1 MGALDNMLAGKR
13 RERTTTGALDRMIE
27 ASKQE
32 QTGTQTAPRS
42 VAAMRKS
49 EEYRPLKTA
58 EETVRTTTEDTS
70 RSGEKADT
78 PTLGG
83 RLKRM
88 ASGAGKQY
96 VSGYANLAGLGQTGT
111 TKRMRSEAAEELD
124 NLEREIA
131 VQKTLL
137 DDPNASEADRESAQ
151 SMIEGMEKKADAY
164 RRAYGTGGENE
175 KTAAKLYKTADDLA
189 ERGAQ
194 DVQEAKRG
202 LGKVGSLAVDA
213 GVGGMQLGADILLG
227 LPTGGAMVPMAL
239 RSAGGASQ
247 EARQEGASHE
257 QQTGYGMAAG
267 AISVLTEGLSNAAK
281 PLAKVFGKGIA
292 DDMVDQAV
300 KSLAARLANTPAGR
314 AAAQVLLK
322 TGVSALGEGFEE
334 MAEDAFDVA
343 AKRMI
348 YDPTA
353 ELDVGE
359 MLYDGLVGGTLG
371 GVLGLGG
378 EIVGARGEY
387 EKYRLKTAEEM
398 AAQKKAAPTAESGVQ
413 KETTPKYIKTV
424 EEMAAERNAAAEET
438 AVTVES
444 GPTALT
450 ERNRENNTLAYTLA
464 TNVGSLESM
473 QPVTKLRGTELNDR
487 TVKPDQQIRNF
498 FRTIGGKIF
507 RSGFGDVS
515 LGEYGVGG
523 VLNHRPLNRAKMLSL
538 AAVPD
543 VIQSGRQ
550 ISYTENWKERGYKS
564 YIFAAPVVVGKDTV
578 YVAAVVDQRPDNKFY
593 LSEMVDSNGNYVRI
607 NESPSGSSKS
617 GITDGAENIDGAGV
631 TARPEGLSEGNAPS
645 TSQNEVK
652 PAFPFVNTTVPQ
664 DTAGV
669 NAQDMQG
676 DAEYAQ
682 EGPRY
687 LKTAEE
693 MAAERAAAEEAGNTA
708 SPLDILQP
716 EERRVVNDA
725 ADALRRKLMQAM
737 SIPNT
742 AQNRTA
748 LREAANRIA
757 EEWANTRSVPQT
769 LVDSIFEKAWV
780 DGVVVDDAFYNE
792 YKPIKDHLRGQKITL
807 NEADRANFADWADFR
822 KSTIGTL
829 RIVNEGGL
837 PVDIA
842 YSELSD
848 MAPELFPR
856 DITHPADQLRRMA
869 EVGSQIHRTEQTL
882 ERAFGENAADFYAE
896 KKSEFEAEVDAAV
909 RTWSELVAG
918 AEEREAR
925 RKHAEERRRIREEV
939 ERRAAEER
947 RTAREQRTD
956 YRPLKTAEQMMA
968 ERAAAEEASY
978 RQAEQSAK
986 GDEIGEMLD
995 DLRRQAPQGPEKPS
1009 TVRGTG
1015 AMDTLDIRIEGDQ
1028 GDYGRSASLRGAEEA
1043 KRQTLR
1049 ARRKAEEQMGPT
1061 AAEKAFAK
1069 GVADGTYRENDIP
1082 ASMNREKVLALADY
1096 YYAESTF
1103 KGVGGVQERATEIRE
1118 QNETLAREVFEKAE
1132 KVYRPMNMLKM
1143 NLNTPERVM
1152 RRSFGETI
1160 GEEINST
1167 YFYPTQKNEAEK
1179 VRWINRMLD
1188 EVRTFKG
1195 RNGTESELTQVERA
1209 FVQQI
1214 MEDRAVGETVASME
1228 LRGSIESAAEN
1239 IRGGAEA
1246 KDAAREFGLD
1256 RKERELAERL
1266 ARWRTNEELLASGEW
1281 DSVKIEN
1288 AVEKFSKQYDLFYD
1302 AINDFLTAHGFA
1314 PIGFIKGYAPH
1325 MQKAETQNKLSSALK
1340 AMGVNI
1346 DVTELP
1352 TSISG
1357 RTADYKP
1364 GKRWVG
1370 NFLHRKGSGTDYD
1383 ISAGYESYV
1392 GKIADVFYHTDD
1404 IARLRGLERY
1414 LRKTYA
1420 PEEISNAIDHAQ
1432 SLRNVDNATKRAALE
1447 DAGVVDSGTELLAV
1461 KMSEELEKYIG
1472 SLYDDASKI
1481 TKYGEFVKYIDNY
1494 ANLLAGKQSMADRGL
1509 EYIAGRTSLN
1519 AGNKLVSMFARAQVA
1534 GNLSSVLNQSSQLK
1548 DIAAEIPA
1556 KHITKAIGDICRGTS
1571 GKPWNVKN
1579 TEMFNSYDLLAGK
1592 KGIEYLTAKDNK
1604 ANAFVTGLFKPADI
1618 ADSLVSALA
1627 VQSRYNQLISEG
1639 KSEADAKTGA
1649 DRWATSIMASRMKG
1663 SRPMIFESK
1672 NVVTQMISMFQVEAA
1687 NSWAHLTQ
1695 DLPAKVKS
1703 IETQYGKGAAQKYV
1717 AVTATKGLLS
1727 AFLMNRIAEAAYGGT
1742 PASFDLLGY
1751 AARFISSGMG
1761 ITVNEGLKRIFED
1774 MAETVFGEN
1783 IFGGDDEDD
1792 EDDEDKNR
1800 TFDFDAAVSD
1810 AAYDISNDIP
1820 FVRGVSG
1827 ALGLGDQTL
1836 PLANVAEAVGGV
1848 KNALTAEDRSAGQI
1862 ADAAL
1867 ELGSTLV
1874 PGGRQLQKTYQ
1885 GAKTML
1891 QGGRT
1896 YGYGDKKRLQY
1907 TVEQTPLKAFQALA
1921 FGNSGLSE
1929 TRDFYAGDAKG
1940 LSVRQT
1946 QAVEELHSI
1955 GVDRTE
1961 AYGIIRKMR
1970 GAEKQADKARIV
1982 AASDLTDEQMIW
1994 LYGSI
1999 SSEKEAENIAAAY
2012 SADISPAVYI
2022 GLKTKAGAMEADRDA
2037 DDEVING
2044 SKREKV
2050 LKLIDSMELSDYQK
2064 DVLYLTEGYSEKT
2077 IDDAP
2082 WNQSEYEK
2090 YRLKLPKYELPEYEL
2105 KVKPLPRP

>member
-1 MGALDNMLAGKR
+1 M
-13 RERTTTGALDRMIE
+13 
-27 ASKQE
+27 
-32 QTGTQTAPRS
+32 QT
-42 VAAMRKS
+42 
-49 EEYRPLKTA
+49 
-58 EETVRTTTEDTS
+58 
-70 RSGEKADT
+70 
-78 PTLGG
+78 
-83 RLKRM
+83 
-88 ASGAGKQY
+88 
-96 VSGYANLAGLGQTGT
+96 
-111 TKRMRSEAAEELD
+111 
-124 NLEREIA
+124 
-131 VQKTLL
+131 
-137 DDPNASEADRESAQ
+137 
-151 SMIEGMEKKADAY
+151 
-164 RRAYGTGGENE
+164 
-175 KTAAKLYKTADDLA
+175 
-189 ERGAQ
+189 
-194 DVQEAKRG
+194 
-202 LGKVGSLAVDA
+202 
-213 GVGGMQLGADILLG
+213 
-227 LPTGGAMVPMAL
+227 
-239 RSAGGASQ
+239 
-247 EARQEGASHE
+247 
-257 QQTGYGMAAG
+257 
-267 AISVLTEGLSNAAK
+267 
-281 PLAKVFGKGIA
+281 
-292 DDMVDQAV
+292 
-300 KSLAARLANTPAGR
+300 
-314 AAAQVLLK
+314 
-322 TGVSALGEGFEE
+322 
-334 MAEDAFDVA
+334 
-343 AKRMI
+343 
-348 YDPTA
+348 
-353 ELDVGE
+353 
-359 MLYDGLVGGTLG
+359 
-371 GVLGLGG
+371 
-378 EIVGARGEY
+378 
-387 EKYRLKTAEEM
+387 
-398 AAQKKAAPTAESGVQ
+398 
-413 KETTPKYIKTV
+413 ETTPKYLKTV

-444 GPTALT
+444 GPIALT

-652 PAFPFVNTTVPQ
+652 PAFPFVDTTVPQ

-682 EGPRY
+682 KGPRY

-693 MAAERAAAEEAGNTA
+693 MAAERAAAEET
-708 SPLDILQP
+708 
-716 EERRVVNDA
+716 
-725 ADALRRKLMQAM
+725 
-737 SIPNT
+737 
-742 AQNRTA
+742 
-748 LREAANRIA
+748 
-757 EEWANTRSVPQT
+757 
-769 LVDSIFEKAWV
+769 
-780 DGVVVDDAFYNE
+780 
-792 YKPIKDHLRGQKITL
+792 
-807 NEADRANFADWADFR
+807 
-822 KSTIGTL
+822 
-829 RIVNEGGL
+829 
-837 PVDIA
+837 
-842 YSELSD
+842 
-848 MAPELFPR
+848 
-856 DITHPADQLRRMA
+856 
-869 EVGSQIHRTEQTL
+869 
-882 ERAFGENAADFYAE
+882 
-896 KKSEFEAEVDAAV
+896 
-909 RTWSELVAG
+909 
-918 AEEREAR
+918 
-925 RKHAEERRRIREEV
+925 
-939 ERRAAEER
+939 
-947 RTAREQRTD
+947 
-956 YRPLKTAEQMMA
+956 
-968 ERAAAEEASY
+968 SY
-978 RQAEQSAK
+978 RQTEQSAK
-986 GDEIGEMLD
+986 DDEIGEMLD
-995 DLRRQAPQGPEKPS
+995 DLRRQAPKGPEKPS

-1028 GDYGRSASLRGAEEA
+1028 GDYGRSAALRGAEEA
-1043 KRQTLR
+1043 KRQTIR
-1049 ARRKAEEQMGPT
+1049 ARRKAEEQMSPT
-1061 AAEKAFAK
+1061 AAEKTFAK
-1069 GVADGTYRENDIP
+1069 GVADGTYQENDIP

-1103 KGVGGVQERATEIRE
+1103 KGIGGVQERATEIRE
-1118 QNETLAREVFEKAE
+1118 QNETLAKEVFEKAE
-1132 KVYRPMNMLKM
+1132 KSYRPMNMLKM

-1195 RNGTESELTQVERA
+1195 KDGTESELTQAERA

-1228 LRGSIESAAEN
+1228 MRGSIESAAEN
-1239 IRGGAEA
+1239 IRGGSEA

-1302 AINDFLTAHGFA
+1302 AINDFLTAHGFE

-1370 NFLHRKGSGTDYD
+1370 NFLHRKGSSTDYD

-1447 DAGVVDSGTELLAV
+1447 DAGVVDGGTELSAV

-1627 VQSRYNQLISEG
+1627 VQSRYNQLVSEG
-1639 KSEADAKTGA
+1639 KSEADARAGA

-1783 IFGGDDEDD
+1783 IFGGDDDDD
-1792 EDDEDKNR
+1792 EDRDR
-1800 TFDFDAAVSD
+1800 TFDLDAAVSD

-1982 AASDLTDEQMIW
+1982 AASDLTDEQMIR

-2022 GLKTKAGAMEADRDA
+2022 GLKTKAGAMEADCDA
-2037 DDEVING
+2037 DGEVING

>member
-13 RERTTTGALDRMIE
+13 QERTTTGALDRMIE

-49 EEYRPLKTA
+49 AEYRPLKTA
-58 EETVRTTTEDTS
+58 EEAVRATAEDTS

-78 PTLGG
+78 PTLGR

-96 VSGYANLAGLGQTGT
+96 VFGYANLAGLGQTGT

-137 DDPNASEADRESAQ
+137 SDPNASEADRESAQ

-227 LPTGGAMVPMAL
+227 LPTGGAMLPMAL

-257 QQTGYGMAAG
+257 QQAGYGMAAG

-300 KSLAARLANTPAGR
+300 KSLAARLAKTPAGR
-314 AAAQVLLK
+314 AAAQALLK

-387 EKYRLKTAEEM
+387 EKYRLKTAEEL

-413 KETTPKYIKTV
+413 TETTPKYLKTV

-652 PAFPFVNTTVPQ
+652 PAFPFVDTTVPQ

-693 MAAERAAAEEAGNTA
+693 MAAERAAAEEA
-708 SPLDILQP
+708 
-716 EERRVVNDA
+716 
-725 ADALRRKLMQAM
+725 
-737 SIPNT
+737 
-742 AQNRTA
+742 
-748 LREAANRIA
+748 
-757 EEWANTRSVPQT
+757 
-769 LVDSIFEKAWV
+769 
-780 DGVVVDDAFYNE
+780 
-792 YKPIKDHLRGQKITL
+792 
-807 NEADRANFADWADFR
+807 
-822 KSTIGTL
+822 
-829 RIVNEGGL
+829 
-837 PVDIA
+837 
-842 YSELSD
+842 
-848 MAPELFPR
+848 
-856 DITHPADQLRRMA
+856 
-869 EVGSQIHRTEQTL
+869 
-882 ERAFGENAADFYAE
+882 
-896 KKSEFEAEVDAAV
+896 
-909 RTWSELVAG
+909 
-918 AEEREAR
+918 
-925 RKHAEERRRIREEV
+925 
-939 ERRAAEER
+939 
-947 RTAREQRTD
+947 
-956 YRPLKTAEQMMA
+956 
-968 ERAAAEEASY
+968 SY
-978 RQAEQSAK
+978 RQAEQTAK
-986 GDEIGEMLD
+986 DDEIGEMLD

-1028 GDYGRSASLRGAEEA
+1028 GDYGRSAALRGAEEA
-1043 KRQTLR
+1043 KRQTIR
-1049 ARRKAEEQMGPT
+1049 ARRKAEEQMSPT
-1061 AAEKAFAK
+1061 AAEKTFAK
-1069 GVADGTYRENDIP
+1069 GVADGTYQENDIP

-1103 KGVGGVQERATEIRE
+1103 KGIGGVQERATEIRAR
-1118 QNETLAREVFEKAE
+1118 NETLAKEVFEKAE
-1132 KVYRPMNMLKM
+1132 KSYRPMNMLKM

-1195 RNGTESELTQVERA
+1195 RNGTESELTQAERA

-1281 DSVKIEN
+1281 DSMKIEN

-1370 NFLHRKGSGTDYD
+1370 NFLHRKGSSTDYD

-1447 DAGVVDSGTELLAV
+1447 DAGVVDGGTELSAV

-1556 KHITKAIGDICRGTS
+1556 KHITKAIGDICRGTG

-1579 TEMFNSYDLLAGK
+1579 TEMFNSYDLLTGK

-1982 AASDLTDEQMIW
+1982 AASDLTDEQMIR

-1999 SSEKEAENIAAAY
+1999 SNEKEAENIAAAY

-2037 DDEVING
+2037 DGEVING

>member
-13 RERTTTGALDRMIE
+13 QERTTTGALDRMIE

-42 VAAMRKS
+42 VAAMRES
-49 EEYRPLKTA
+49 AEYRPLKTA
-58 EETVRTTTEDTS
+58 EESVRATAEDTS

-78 PTLGG
+78 PTFGG

-137 DDPNASEADRESAQ
+137 SDPNASEADRESAR

-227 LPTGGAMVPMAL
+227 LPTGGAMLPMAL

-300 KSLAARLANTPAGR
+300 KSLAARLAKTPAGR
-314 AAAQVLLK
+314 AAAQALLK

-652 PAFPFVNTTVPQ
+652 PAFPFVDTTVPQ

-682 EGPRY
+682 KGPRY

-693 MAAERAAAEEAGNTA
+693 MAAERAAAEET
-708 SPLDILQP
+708 
-716 EERRVVNDA
+716 
-725 ADALRRKLMQAM
+725 
-737 SIPNT
+737 
-742 AQNRTA
+742 
-748 LREAANRIA
+748 
-757 EEWANTRSVPQT
+757 
-769 LVDSIFEKAWV
+769 
-780 DGVVVDDAFYNE
+780 
-792 YKPIKDHLRGQKITL
+792 
-807 NEADRANFADWADFR
+807 
-822 KSTIGTL
+822 
-829 RIVNEGGL
+829 
-837 PVDIA
+837 
-842 YSELSD
+842 
-848 MAPELFPR
+848 
-856 DITHPADQLRRMA
+856 
-869 EVGSQIHRTEQTL
+869 
-882 ERAFGENAADFYAE
+882 
-896 KKSEFEAEVDAAV
+896 
-909 RTWSELVAG
+909 
-918 AEEREAR
+918 
-925 RKHAEERRRIREEV
+925 
-939 ERRAAEER
+939 
-947 RTAREQRTD
+947 
-956 YRPLKTAEQMMA
+956 
-968 ERAAAEEASY
+968 SY
-978 RQAEQSAK
+978 RQTEQSAK
-986 GDEIGEMLD
+986 DDEIGEMLD
-995 DLRRQAPQGPEKPS
+995 DLRRQAPKGPEKPS

-1028 GDYGRSASLRGAEEA
+1028 GDYGRSAALRGAEEA
-1043 KRQTLR
+1043 KRQTIR
-1049 ARRKAEEQMGPT
+1049 ARRKAEEQMSPT
-1061 AAEKAFAK
+1061 AAEKTFAK
-1069 GVADGTYRENDIP
+1069 GVADGTYQENDIP

-1103 KGVGGVQERATEIRE
+1103 KGIGGVQERATEIRE
-1118 QNETLAREVFEKAE
+1118 QNETLAKEVFEKAE
-1132 KVYRPMNMLKM
+1132 KSYRPMNMLKM

-1195 RNGTESELTQVERA
+1195 KDGTESELTQAERA

-1214 MEDRAVGETVASME
+1214 MEGRAVGETVASME
-1228 LRGSIESAAEN
+1228 MRGSIESAAEN
-1239 IRGGAEA
+1239 IRGGSEA

-1302 AINDFLTAHGFA
+1302 AINDFLTAHGFE

-1370 NFLHRKGSGTDYD
+1370 NFLHRKGSSTDYD

-1447 DAGVVDSGTELLAV
+1447 DAGVVDGGTELSAV

-1627 VQSRYNQLISEG
+1627 VQSRYNQLVSEG
-1639 KSEADAKTGA
+1639 KSEADARAGA

-1783 IFGGDDEDD
+1783 IFGGDDDDD
-1792 EDDEDKNR
+1792 EDRDR
-1800 TFDFDAAVSD
+1800 TFDLDAAVSD

-1982 AASDLTDEQMIW
+1982 AASDLTDEQMIR

-2022 GLKTKAGAMEADRDA
+2022 GLKTKAGAMEADCDA
-2037 DDEVING
+2037 DGEVING

>member
-13 RERTTTGALDRMIE
+13 QERTTTGALDRMIE

-49 EEYRPLKTA
+49 AEYRPLKTA
-58 EETVRTTTEDTS
+58 EEAVRATTEDTS
-70 RSGEKADT
+70 GSGGKADT

-131 VQKTLL
+131 VQKALL
-137 DDPNASEADRESAQ
+137 NDPDASEADRESAR

-227 LPTGGAMVPMAL
+227 LLTGGAMVPMAL
-239 RSAGGASQ
+239 RSAGGAAQ

-257 QQTGYGMAAG
+257 EQTGYGMAAG

-300 KSLAARLANTPAGR
+300 KSLAARLAKTPAGR
-314 AAAQVLLK
+314 AAAQALLK

-334 MAEDAFDVA
+334 MAEDVFDVA

-359 MLYDGLVGGTLG
+359 MLYDGLVGGTIG

-378 EIVGARGEY
+378 EIVGVRGEY
-387 EKYRLKTAEEM
+387 EKYRLKTAEEL

-413 KETTPKYIKTV
+413 TETAPKYLKTV
-424 EEMAAERNAAAEET
+424 EEMTAEKETAGKSNYNAWEADEIRREGKTFRNLVAGFDTSVSAFFDKWSGGRKNSQGEKLEKLYLGMLTDAQRKTVGDILGYPVSERNVIVTNDDVRHILREHGSPEAELRKGNLPLERWAIDALPEVVT
-438 AVTVES
+438 QPDSITPGEVQVGGKNDGKRGVLLSKSMPDGKVVTVQFDNKGRGTMEITTMYVKENSGDFTQTLNVEKASPQLTAEPES
-444 GPTALT
+444 GPVSPA
-450 ERNRENNTLAYTLA
+450 
-464 TNVGSLESM
+464 
-473 QPVTKLRGTELNDR
+473 
-487 TVKPDQQIRNF
+487 
-498 FRTIGGKIF
+498 IGNSI
-507 RSGFGDVS
+507 
-515 LGEYGVGG
+515 
-523 VLNHRPLNRAKMLSL
+523 P
-538 AAVPD
+538 
-543 VIQSGRQ
+543 
-550 ISYTENWKERGYKS
+550 
-564 YIFAAPVVVGKDTV
+564 
-578 YVAAVVDQRPDNKFY
+578 
-593 LSEMVDSNGNYVRI
+593 SNG
-607 NESPSGSSKS
+607 
-617 GITDGAENIDGAGV
+617 ENVKRD
-631 TARPEGLSEGNAPS
+631 ARR
-645 TSQNEVK
+645 
-652 PAFPFVNTTVPQ
+652 
-664 DTAGV
+664 
-669 NAQDMQG
+669 
-676 DAEYAQ
+676 AEYAQ

-693 MAAERAAAEEAGNTA
+693 LAAERAAAEEATNTT

-716 EERRVVNDA
+716 EERRAANDA
-725 ADALRRKLMQAM
+725 ADTLRRKLMQTM

-742 AQNRTA
+742 AENRTA

-822 KSTIGTL
+822 KATIGTL

-882 ERAFGENAADFYAE
+882 ERAFGENAAGFYAE

-925 RKHAEERRRIREEV
+925 RKHAEERRRIREEA

-995 DLRRQAPQGPEKPS
+995 DLRQRAPQGPEKPS

-1043 KRQTLR
+1043 KRQTIR

-1082 ASMNREKVLALADY
+1082 VSMDREKVLALADY

-1132 KVYRPMNMLKM
+1132 KAYRPMNMLKM

-1195 RNGTESELTQVERA
+1195 GNGAESELTQAERA

-1246 KDAAREFGLD
+1246 KDAAKEFGLD

-1340 AMGVNI
+1340 AMGINI

-1370 NFLHRKGSGTDYD
+1370 NFLHRKGSSTDYD

-1447 DAGVVDSGTELLAV
+1447 DAGVVDGGTELSAM

-1472 SLYDDASKI
+1472 SLYDDVSKI

-1556 KHITKAIGDICRGTS
+1556 KHITKAIGDICRGTG

-1579 TEMFNSYDLLAGK
+1579 TEMFNSYDLLTGK

-1604 ANAFVTGLFKPADI
+1604 ADAFVTGLFKAAGI

-1627 VQSRYNQLISEG
+1627 VQSRYNQLVSEG
-1639 KSEADAKTGA
+1639 KSEADARAGA
-1649 DRWATSIMASRMKG
+1649 DRWATSVMASRMKG

-1783 IFGGDDEDD
+1783 IFGGDDDDD
-1792 EDDEDKNR
+1792 EDRDR
-1800 TFDFDAAVSD
+1800 TFDLDAAVSD

-1867 ELGSTLV
+1867 ELGSTLA

-1982 AASDLTDEQMIW
+1982 AASDLTDEQMIR

-2037 DDEVING
+2037 DGEVING

>member
-32 QTGTQTAPRS
+32 QTGTQTVPRS

-70 RSGEKADT
+70 RSGGKADT
-78 PTLGG
+78 PTFGG

-137 DDPNASEADRESAQ
+137 SDPNASEADRESAR

-314 AAAQVLLK
+314 TAAQALLK
-322 TGVSALGEGFEE
+322 AGVSALGEGFEE

-387 EKYRLKTAEEM
+387 EKYRLKTAEEL

-413 KETTPKYIKTV
+413 TETAPKYLKTV
-424 EEMAAERNAAAEET
+424 EEMAAEKET
-438 AVTVES
+438 AGKSNYNAWEADAIRHEGKTFRNLVAGFDTSVSAFFDKWSGGRKNSQGEKLEKLYLGMLTDAQRKTVGDILGYPVSERNVIVTNDDVRHILREHGSPEAELRKGNLPLERWAIDALPEVVTQPDSITPGEVQVGGKNDGKRGVLLSKSMPDGKVVTVQFDNKGRGTMEITTMYVKENSGDFTQTLNVEKASPQLTAEPES
-444 GPTALT
+444 GPVSPA
-450 ERNRENNTLAYTLA
+450 
-464 TNVGSLESM
+464 
-473 QPVTKLRGTELNDR
+473 
-487 TVKPDQQIRNF
+487 
-498 FRTIGGKIF
+498 IGNSI
-507 RSGFGDVS
+507 
-515 LGEYGVGG
+515 
-523 VLNHRPLNRAKMLSL
+523 P
-538 AAVPD
+538 
-543 VIQSGRQ
+543 
-550 ISYTENWKERGYKS
+550 
-564 YIFAAPVVVGKDTV
+564 
-578 YVAAVVDQRPDNKFY
+578 
-593 LSEMVDSNGNYVRI
+593 SNG
-607 NESPSGSSKS
+607 
-617 GITDGAENIDGAGV
+617 ENVKRD
-631 TARPEGLSEGNAPS
+631 ARR
-645 TSQNEVK
+645 
-652 PAFPFVNTTVPQ
+652 
-664 DTAGV
+664 
-669 NAQDMQG
+669 
-676 DAEYAQ
+676 AEYAQ

-693 MAAERAAAEEAGNTA
+693 LAAERAAAEEATNTT

-716 EERRVVNDA
+716 EERRAANDA
-725 ADALRRKLMQAM
+725 ADTLRRKLMQTM
-737 SIPNT
+737 NIPNT
-742 AQNRTA
+742 AENRTA

-986 GDEIGEMLD
+986 DDEIGEMLD
-995 DLRRQAPQGPEKPS
+995 DLRQRAPQGPEKPS

-1028 GDYGRSASLRGAEEA
+1028 GDYGRSAALRGAEEA
-1043 KRQTLR
+1043 KRQTIR
-1049 ARRKAEEQMGPT
+1049 ARRKAEEQMSPT
-1061 AAEKAFAK
+1061 AAEKTFAK

-1082 ASMNREKVLALADY
+1082 ASMEREKVLALADY

-1195 RNGTESELTQVERA
+1195 RNGTESELTQAERA

-1281 DSVKIEN
+1281 DSMKIEN

-1370 NFLHRKGSGTDYD
+1370 NFLHRKGSSTDYD

-1447 DAGVVDSGTELLAV
+1447 DAGVVDGGTELSAV

-1556 KHITKAIGDICRGTS
+1556 KHITKAIGDICRGTG

-1579 TEMFNSYDLLAGK
+1579 TEMFNSYDLLTGK

-1604 ANAFVTGLFKPADI
+1604 VDAFVTGLFKPADI

-1639 KSEADAKTGA
+1639 KSEADARAGA
-1649 DRWATSIMASRMKG
+1649 DRWATSVMASRMKG
-1663 SRPMIFESK
+1663 SRLMIFESK

-1687 NSWAHLTQ
+1687 NNWAHLTQ

-1727 AFLMNRIAEAAYGGT
+1727 AFLMNRIAEATYGGT

-1761 ITVNEGLKRIFED
+1761 ITVNEGLKRIFEG

-1783 IFGGDDEDD
+1783 IFGGDD
-1792 EDDEDKNR
+1792 DDEDKNR

-1867 ELGSTLV
+1867 ELGSTLA

-1970 GAEKQADKARIV
+1970 GAENQADKARIV
-1982 AASDLTDEQMIW
+1982 AASDLTDEQMIR

-2037 DDEVING
+2037 DGEVING

>member
-137 DDPNASEADRESAQ
+137 DDPNASEADRESAR

-175 KTAAKLYKTADDLA
+175 KTAAKLYETADRLA
-189 ERGAQ
+189 VGGAR
-194 DVQEAKRG
+194 DVQEAKQG
-202 LGKVGSLAVDA
+202 LGKAGSLAVDA

-227 LPTGGAMVPMAL
+227 LPTGGAMLPMAL

-300 KSLAARLANTPAGR
+300 KSLAARLAKTPAGR
-314 AAAQVLLK
+314 AAAQALLK

-348 YDPTA
+348 YDPMA
-353 ELDVGE
+353 ELNVGE

-387 EKYRLKTAEEM
+387 EKYRLKTAKEL

-413 KETTPKYIKTV
+413 TETAPKYLKTV
-424 EEMAAERNAAAEET
+424 EEMAAEKET
-438 AVTVES
+438 AGKSNYNAWEADAIRREGKTFRNLVAGFDTSVSAFFDKWSGGRKNSQGEKLEKLYLGMLTDAQRKTVGDILGYPVSERNVIVTNDDVRHILREHGSPEAELRKGNLPLERWAIDALPEVVTQPDSITPGEVQVGGKNDGKRGVLLSKSMPDGKVVTVQFDNKGRGTMEITTMYVKENSGDFTQTLNVEKASPQLTAEPES
-444 GPTALT
+444 GPVSPA
-450 ERNRENNTLAYTLA
+450 
-464 TNVGSLESM
+464 
-473 QPVTKLRGTELNDR
+473 
-487 TVKPDQQIRNF
+487 
-498 FRTIGGKIF
+498 IGNSI
-507 RSGFGDVS
+507 
-515 LGEYGVGG
+515 
-523 VLNHRPLNRAKMLSL
+523 P
-538 AAVPD
+538 
-543 VIQSGRQ
+543 
-550 ISYTENWKERGYKS
+550 
-564 YIFAAPVVVGKDTV
+564 
-578 YVAAVVDQRPDNKFY
+578 
-593 LSEMVDSNGNYVRI
+593 SNG
-607 NESPSGSSKS
+607 
-617 GITDGAENIDGAGV
+617 ENVKRD
-631 TARPEGLSEGNAPS
+631 ARR
-645 TSQNEVK
+645 
-652 PAFPFVNTTVPQ
+652 
-664 DTAGV
+664 
-669 NAQDMQG
+669 
-676 DAEYAQ
+676 AEYAQ

-693 MAAERAAAEEAGNTA
+693 LA
-708 SPLDILQP
+708 
-716 EERRVVNDA
+716 
-725 ADALRRKLMQAM
+725 
-737 SIPNT
+737 
-742 AQNRTA
+742 
-748 LREAANRIA
+748 
-757 EEWANTRSVPQT
+757 
-769 LVDSIFEKAWV
+769 
-780 DGVVVDDAFYNE
+780 
-792 YKPIKDHLRGQKITL
+792 
-807 NEADRANFADWADFR
+807 
-822 KSTIGTL
+822 
-829 RIVNEGGL
+829 
-837 PVDIA
+837 
-842 YSELSD
+842 
-848 MAPELFPR
+848 
-856 DITHPADQLRRMA
+856 
-869 EVGSQIHRTEQTL
+869 
-882 ERAFGENAADFYAE
+882 
-896 KKSEFEAEVDAAV
+896 
-909 RTWSELVAG
+909 
-918 AEEREAR
+918 
-925 RKHAEERRRIREEV
+925 
-939 ERRAAEER
+939 
-947 RTAREQRTD
+947 
-956 YRPLKTAEQMMA
+956 A

-978 RQAEQSAK
+978 RQAEQSGE

-1043 KRQTLR
+1043 KRQVIR

-1082 ASMNREKVLALADY
+1082 VSMDREKVLALADY

-1132 KVYRPMNMLKM
+1132 KAYRPMNMLKM

-1195 RNGTESELTQVERA
+1195 RNGAESELTQAERA

-1214 MEDRAVGETVASME
+1214 TEDRAVGETVASME

-1246 KDAAREFGLD
+1246 KDAAKEFGLD

-1370 NFLHRKGSGTDYD
+1370 NFLHRKGSSTDYD

-1447 DAGVVDSGTELLAV
+1447 DAGVVDGGTELSAV

-1472 SLYDDASKI
+1472 SLYDDVSKI

-1556 KHITKAIGDICRGTS
+1556 KHITKAIGDICRGTG

-1579 TEMFNSYDLLAGK
+1579 TEMFNSYDLLTGK

-1604 ANAFVTGLFKPADI
+1604 ADAFVTGLFKPADI

-1751 AARFISSGMG
+1751 AARFVSSGMG

-1783 IFGGDDEDD
+1783 IFGGDD

-1867 ELGSTLV
+1867 ELGSTLA

-1982 AASDLTDEQMIW
+1982 AASDLTDEQMIR

-2037 DDEVING
+2037 DGEVING

>member
-13 RERTTTGALDRMIE
+13 QERTTTGALDRMIE

-49 EEYRPLKTA
+49 AEYRPLKTA
-58 EETVRTTTEDTS
+58 EEAVRATAEDTS

-78 PTLGG
+78 PTLGR

-96 VSGYANLAGLGQTGT
+96 VFGYANLAGLGQTGT

-137 DDPNASEADRESAQ
+137 SDPNASEADRESAQ

-194 DVQEAKRG
+194 DVQEAKQG

-213 GVGGMQLGADILLG
+213 GVGGMQRGADILLG
-227 LPTGGAMVPMAL
+227 LPTGGAMLPMAL

-257 QQTGYGMAAG
+257 QQAGYGMAAG

-300 KSLAARLANTPAGR
+300 KSLAARLAKTPAGR
-314 AAAQVLLK
+314 AAAQALLK

-387 EKYRLKTAEEM
+387 EKYRLKTAEEL

-413 KETTPKYIKTV
+413 TETTPKYLKTV

-652 PAFPFVNTTVPQ
+652 PAFPFVDTTVPQ

-682 EGPRY
+682 KGPRY

-693 MAAERAAAEEAGNTA
+693 MAAERAAAEET
-708 SPLDILQP
+708 
-716 EERRVVNDA
+716 
-725 ADALRRKLMQAM
+725 
-737 SIPNT
+737 
-742 AQNRTA
+742 
-748 LREAANRIA
+748 
-757 EEWANTRSVPQT
+757 
-769 LVDSIFEKAWV
+769 
-780 DGVVVDDAFYNE
+780 
-792 YKPIKDHLRGQKITL
+792 
-807 NEADRANFADWADFR
+807 
-822 KSTIGTL
+822 
-829 RIVNEGGL
+829 
-837 PVDIA
+837 
-842 YSELSD
+842 
-848 MAPELFPR
+848 
-856 DITHPADQLRRMA
+856 
-869 EVGSQIHRTEQTL
+869 
-882 ERAFGENAADFYAE
+882 
-896 KKSEFEAEVDAAV
+896 
-909 RTWSELVAG
+909 
-918 AEEREAR
+918 
-925 RKHAEERRRIREEV
+925 
-939 ERRAAEER
+939 
-947 RTAREQRTD
+947 
-956 YRPLKTAEQMMA
+956 
-968 ERAAAEEASY
+968 SY
-978 RQAEQSAK
+978 RQTEQSAK
-986 GDEIGEMLD
+986 DDEIGEMLD
-995 DLRRQAPQGPEKPS
+995 DLRRQAPKGPEKPS

-1028 GDYGRSASLRGAEEA
+1028 GDYGRSAALRGAEEA
-1043 KRQTLR
+1043 KRQTIR
-1049 ARRKAEEQMGPT
+1049 ARRKAEEQMSPT
-1061 AAEKAFAK
+1061 AAEKTFAK
-1069 GVADGTYRENDIP
+1069 GVADGTYQENDIP

-1103 KGVGGVQERATEIRE
+1103 KGIGGVQERATEIRE
-1118 QNETLAREVFEKAE
+1118 QNETLAKEVFEKAE
-1132 KVYRPMNMLKM
+1132 KSYRPMNMLKM

-1195 RNGTESELTQVERA
+1195 KDGTESELTQAERA

-1228 LRGSIESAAEN
+1228 MRGSIESAAEN
-1239 IRGGAEA
+1239 IRGGSEA

-1302 AINDFLTAHGFA
+1302 AINDFLTAHGFE

-1370 NFLHRKGSGTDYD
+1370 NFLHRKGSSTDYD

-1447 DAGVVDSGTELLAV
+1447 DAGVVDGGTELSAV

-1627 VQSRYNQLISEG
+1627 VQSRYNQLVSEG
-1639 KSEADAKTGA
+1639 KSEADARAGA

-1783 IFGGDDEDD
+1783 IFGGDDDDD
-1792 EDDEDKNR
+1792 EDRDR
-1800 TFDFDAAVSD
+1800 TFDLDAAVSD

-1982 AASDLTDEQMIW
+1982 AASDLTDEQMIR

-2022 GLKTKAGAMEADRDA
+2022 GLKTKAGAMEADCDA
-2037 DDEVING
+2037 DGEVING

>member
-13 RERTTTGALDRMIE
+13 QERTTTGALDRMIE

-42 VAAMRKS
+42 VAAMRES
-49 EEYRPLKTA
+49 AEYRPLKTA
-58 EETVRTTTEDTS
+58 EESVRATAEDTS

-78 PTLGG
+78 PTLGR

-137 DDPNASEADRESAQ
+137 SDPNASEADRESAR

-227 LPTGGAMVPMAL
+227 LPTGGAMLPMAL

-300 KSLAARLANTPAGR
+300 KSLAARLAKTPMGR
-314 AAAQVLLK
+314 AAAQALLK

-387 EKYRLKTAEEM
+387 EKYRLKTAEEL

-413 KETTPKYIKTV
+413 TKTTPKYLKTV

-593 LSEMVDSNGNYVRI
+593 LSEVVDSNGNYVRI

-617 GITDGAENIDGAGV
+617 RITDGAENIDGAGV

-652 PAFPFVNTTVPQ
+652 PAFPFVDTTVPQ

-682 EGPRY
+682 KGPRY

-693 MAAERAAAEEAGNTA
+693 MAAERAAAEET
-708 SPLDILQP
+708 
-716 EERRVVNDA
+716 
-725 ADALRRKLMQAM
+725 
-737 SIPNT
+737 
-742 AQNRTA
+742 
-748 LREAANRIA
+748 
-757 EEWANTRSVPQT
+757 
-769 LVDSIFEKAWV
+769 
-780 DGVVVDDAFYNE
+780 
-792 YKPIKDHLRGQKITL
+792 
-807 NEADRANFADWADFR
+807 
-822 KSTIGTL
+822 
-829 RIVNEGGL
+829 
-837 PVDIA
+837 
-842 YSELSD
+842 
-848 MAPELFPR
+848 
-856 DITHPADQLRRMA
+856 
-869 EVGSQIHRTEQTL
+869 
-882 ERAFGENAADFYAE
+882 
-896 KKSEFEAEVDAAV
+896 
-909 RTWSELVAG
+909 
-918 AEEREAR
+918 
-925 RKHAEERRRIREEV
+925 
-939 ERRAAEER
+939 
-947 RTAREQRTD
+947 
-956 YRPLKTAEQMMA
+956 
-968 ERAAAEEASY
+968 SY
-978 RQAEQSAK
+978 RQTEQSAK
-986 GDEIGEMLD
+986 DDEIGEMLD

-1028 GDYGRSASLRGAEEA
+1028 GDYALSVSLRGMEQARRKTTRE
-1043 KRQTLR
+1043 
-1049 ARRKAEEQMGPT
+1049 RRKAEERLHPT
-1061 AAEKAFAK
+1061 AAEKTFAK
-1069 GVADGTYRENDIP
+1069 GLADGIYQENDIP

-1118 QNETLAREVFEKAE
+1118 QNETLAKEVFEKAE
-1132 KVYRPMNMLKM
+1132 KSYRPMNMLKM

-1167 YFYPTQKNEAEK
+1167 YFYPTQKNETEK

-1195 RNGTESELTQVERA
+1195 RNGTESELTQAERA

-1246 KDAAREFGLD
+1246 KDAAKEFGLD

-1447 DAGVVDSGTELLAV
+1447 DAGVVDSGTELSAV

-1519 AGNKLVSMFARAQVA
+1519 AGNKLVSMFARVQVA

-1556 KHITKAIGDICRGTS
+1556 KHITKAIGDICRGTG

-1579 TEMFNSYDLLAGK
+1579 TEMFNSYDLLTGK

-1604 ANAFVTGLFKPADI
+1604 ADAFVTGLFKPADI

-1639 KSEADAKTGA
+1639 KSEADARAGA
-1649 DRWATSIMASRMKG
+1649 DRWATSVMASRMKG

-1672 NVVTQMISMFQVEAA
+1672 NVVTQMISMFQVEAV

-1703 IETQYGKGAAQKYV
+1703 IETQYGKDAAQKYV

-1792 EDDEDKNR
+1792 EDKNR

-1867 ELGSTLV
+1867 ELGSTLA

-1955 GVDRTE
+1955 GADRTE

-1982 AASDLTDEQMIW
+1982 AASDLTDEQMIR

-2037 DDEVING
+2037 DGEVING

>member
-13 RERTTTGALDRMIE
+13 QEKTTAGALDRMIE
-27 ASKQE
+27 ASRQE

-49 EEYRPLKTA
+49 AEYRPLKTA

-70 RSGEKADT
+70 RSGGKADT
-78 PTLGG
+78 PTFGG

-96 VSGYANLAGLGQTGT
+96 ASGYANLAGLGQTGT

-131 VQKTLL
+131 VQKVLL
-137 DDPNASEADRESAQ
+137 NDPDAGEADRESAR

-175 KTAAKLYKTADDLA
+175 KTAAKLYETADRLA
-189 ERGAQ
+189 VGGAR
-194 DVQEAKRG
+194 DVQEAKQG
-202 LGKVGSLAVDA
+202 LGKAGSLAVDA

-227 LPTGGAMVPMAL
+227 LPTGGAMLPMAL

-300 KSLAARLANTPAGR
+300 KSLAARLAKTPAGR
-314 AAAQVLLK
+314 AAAQALLK

-348 YDPTA
+348 YDPMA
-353 ELDVGE
+353 ELNVGE

-387 EKYRLKTAEEM
+387 EKYRLKTAEEL

-413 KETTPKYIKTV
+413 TETAPKYLKTV
-424 EEMAAERNAAAEET
+424 EEMAAEKET
-438 AVTVES
+438 AGKSNYNAWEADAIRREGKTFRNLVAGFDTSVSAFFDKWSGGRKNSQGEKLEKLYLGMLTDAQRKTVGDILGYPVSERNVIVTNDDVRHILREHGSPEAELRKGNLPLERWAIDALPEVVTQPDSITPGEVQVGGKNDGKRGVLLSKSMPDGKVVTVQFDNKGRGTMEITTMYVKENSGDFTQTLNVEKASPQLTTEPES
-444 GPTALT
+444 GPVSPA
-450 ERNRENNTLAYTLA
+450 
-464 TNVGSLESM
+464 
-473 QPVTKLRGTELNDR
+473 
-487 TVKPDQQIRNF
+487 
-498 FRTIGGKIF
+498 IGNSI
-507 RSGFGDVS
+507 
-515 LGEYGVGG
+515 
-523 VLNHRPLNRAKMLSL
+523 P
-538 AAVPD
+538 
-543 VIQSGRQ
+543 
-550 ISYTENWKERGYKS
+550 
-564 YIFAAPVVVGKDTV
+564 
-578 YVAAVVDQRPDNKFY
+578 
-593 LSEMVDSNGNYVRI
+593 SNG
-607 NESPSGSSKS
+607 
-617 GITDGAENIDGAGV
+617 ENVKRD
-631 TARPEGLSEGNAPS
+631 ARR
-645 TSQNEVK
+645 
-652 PAFPFVNTTVPQ
+652 
-664 DTAGV
+664 
-669 NAQDMQG
+669 
-676 DAEYAQ
+676 AEYAQ

-693 MAAERAAAEEAGNTA
+693 LA
-708 SPLDILQP
+708 
-716 EERRVVNDA
+716 
-725 ADALRRKLMQAM
+725 
-737 SIPNT
+737 
-742 AQNRTA
+742 
-748 LREAANRIA
+748 
-757 EEWANTRSVPQT
+757 
-769 LVDSIFEKAWV
+769 
-780 DGVVVDDAFYNE
+780 
-792 YKPIKDHLRGQKITL
+792 
-807 NEADRANFADWADFR
+807 
-822 KSTIGTL
+822 
-829 RIVNEGGL
+829 
-837 PVDIA
+837 
-842 YSELSD
+842 
-848 MAPELFPR
+848 
-856 DITHPADQLRRMA
+856 
-869 EVGSQIHRTEQTL
+869 
-882 ERAFGENAADFYAE
+882 
-896 KKSEFEAEVDAAV
+896 
-909 RTWSELVAG
+909 
-918 AEEREAR
+918 
-925 RKHAEERRRIREEV
+925 
-939 ERRAAEER
+939 
-947 RTAREQRTD
+947 
-956 YRPLKTAEQMMA
+956 A

-978 RQAEQSAK
+978 RQAEQSGE

-995 DLRRQAPQGPEKPS
+995 DLRQRAPQGPEKPS

-1043 KRQTLR
+1043 KRQVIR

-1082 ASMNREKVLALADY
+1082 VSMDREKVLALADY

-1132 KVYRPMNMLKM
+1132 KAYRPMNMLKM

-1195 RNGTESELTQVERA
+1195 RNGAESELTQAERA

-1214 MEDRAVGETVASME
+1214 TEDRAVGETVASME

-1246 KDAAREFGLD
+1246 KDAAKEFGLD

-1370 NFLHRKGSGTDYD
+1370 NFLHRKGSSTDYD

-1447 DAGVVDSGTELLAV
+1447 DAGVVDGGTELSAV

-1472 SLYDDASKI
+1472 SLYDDVSKI

-1556 KHITKAIGDICRGTS
+1556 KHITKAIGDICRGTG

-1579 TEMFNSYDLLAGK
+1579 TEMFNSYDLLTGK

-1604 ANAFVTGLFKPADI
+1604 ADAFVTGLFKPADI

-1751 AARFISSGMG
+1751 AARFVSSGMG

-1783 IFGGDDEDD
+1783 IFGGDD

-1867 ELGSTLV
+1867 ELGSTLA

-1982 AASDLTDEQMIW
+1982 AASDLTDEQMIR

-2037 DDEVING
+2037 DGEVING

>member
-13 RERTTTGALDRMIE
+13 QEKTTAGALDRMIE
-27 ASKQE
+27 ASRQE

-49 EEYRPLKTA
+49 AEYRPLKTA

-70 RSGEKADT
+70 RSGGKADT
-78 PTLGG
+78 PTFGG

-96 VSGYANLAGLGQTGT
+96 ASGYANLAGLGQTGT

-131 VQKTLL
+131 VQKVLL
-137 DDPNASEADRESAQ
+137 NDPDAGEADRESAR

-175 KTAAKLYKTADDLA
+175 KTAAKLYETADRLA
-189 ERGAQ
+189 VGGAR
-194 DVQEAKRG
+194 DVQEAKQG
-202 LGKVGSLAVDA
+202 LGKAGSLAVDA

-227 LPTGGAMVPMAL
+227 LPTGGAMLPMAL

-300 KSLAARLANTPAGR
+300 KSLAARLAKTPAGR
-314 AAAQVLLK
+314 AAAQALLK

-353 ELDVGE
+353 ELNVGE

-387 EKYRLKTAEEM
+387 EKYRLKTAEEL

-413 KETTPKYIKTV
+413 TETAPKYLKTV
-424 EEMAAERNAAAEET
+424 EEMAAEKET
-438 AVTVES
+438 AGKSNYNAWEADAIRREGKTFRNLVAGFDTSVSAFFDKWSGGRKNSQGEKLEKLYLGMLTDAQRKTVGDILGYPVSERNVIVTNDDVRHILREHGSPEAELRKGNLPLERWAIDALPEVVTQPDSITPGEVQVGGKNDGKRGVLLSKSMPDGKVVTVQFDNKGRGTMEITTMYVKENSGDFTQTLNVEKASPQLTAEPES
-444 GPTALT
+444 GPVSPA
-450 ERNRENNTLAYTLA
+450 
-464 TNVGSLESM
+464 
-473 QPVTKLRGTELNDR
+473 
-487 TVKPDQQIRNF
+487 
-498 FRTIGGKIF
+498 IGNSI
-507 RSGFGDVS
+507 
-515 LGEYGVGG
+515 
-523 VLNHRPLNRAKMLSL
+523 P
-538 AAVPD
+538 
-543 VIQSGRQ
+543 
-550 ISYTENWKERGYKS
+550 
-564 YIFAAPVVVGKDTV
+564 
-578 YVAAVVDQRPDNKFY
+578 
-593 LSEMVDSNGNYVRI
+593 SNG
-607 NESPSGSSKS
+607 
-617 GITDGAENIDGAGV
+617 ENVKRD
-631 TARPEGLSEGNAPS
+631 ARR
-645 TSQNEVK
+645 
-652 PAFPFVNTTVPQ
+652 
-664 DTAGV
+664 
-669 NAQDMQG
+669 
-676 DAEYAQ
+676 AEYAQ

-693 MAAERAAAEEAGNTA
+693 LA
-708 SPLDILQP
+708 
-716 EERRVVNDA
+716 
-725 ADALRRKLMQAM
+725 
-737 SIPNT
+737 
-742 AQNRTA
+742 
-748 LREAANRIA
+748 
-757 EEWANTRSVPQT
+757 
-769 LVDSIFEKAWV
+769 
-780 DGVVVDDAFYNE
+780 
-792 YKPIKDHLRGQKITL
+792 
-807 NEADRANFADWADFR
+807 
-822 KSTIGTL
+822 
-829 RIVNEGGL
+829 
-837 PVDIA
+837 
-842 YSELSD
+842 
-848 MAPELFPR
+848 
-856 DITHPADQLRRMA
+856 
-869 EVGSQIHRTEQTL
+869 
-882 ERAFGENAADFYAE
+882 
-896 KKSEFEAEVDAAV
+896 
-909 RTWSELVAG
+909 
-918 AEEREAR
+918 
-925 RKHAEERRRIREEV
+925 
-939 ERRAAEER
+939 
-947 RTAREQRTD
+947 
-956 YRPLKTAEQMMA
+956 A

-978 RQAEQSAK
+978 RQAEQSGE

-995 DLRRQAPQGPEKPS
+995 DLRQRAPQGPEKPS

-1043 KRQTLR
+1043 KRQVIR

-1061 AAEKAFAK
+1061 AAEKTFAK

-1082 ASMNREKVLALADY
+1082 VSMDREKVLALADY

-1132 KVYRPMNMLKM
+1132 KAYRPMNMLKM

-1195 RNGTESELTQVERA
+1195 RNGAESELTQAERA

-1214 MEDRAVGETVASME
+1214 TEDRAVGETVASME

-1246 KDAAREFGLD
+1246 KDAAKEFGLD

-1370 NFLHRKGSGTDYD
+1370 NFLHRKGSSTDYD

-1447 DAGVVDSGTELLAV
+1447 DAGVVDGGTELSAV

-1472 SLYDDASKI
+1472 SLYDDVSKI

-1556 KHITKAIGDICRGTS
+1556 KHITKAIGDICRGTG

-1579 TEMFNSYDLLAGK
+1579 TEMFNSYDLLTGK

-1604 ANAFVTGLFKPADI
+1604 ADAFVTGLFKPADI

-1751 AARFISSGMG
+1751 AARFVSSGMG

-1783 IFGGDDEDD
+1783 IFGGDD

-1867 ELGSTLV
+1867 ELGSTLA

-1982 AASDLTDEQMIW
+1982 AASDLTDEQMIR

-2037 DDEVING
+2037 DGEVING

>member
-13 RERTTTGALDRMIE
+13 QEKTTAGALDRMIE
-27 ASKQE
+27 ASRQE

-49 EEYRPLKTA
+49 AEYRPLKTA

-70 RSGEKADT
+70 RSGGKADT
-78 PTLGG
+78 PTFGG

-96 VSGYANLAGLGQTGT
+96 ASGYANLAGLGQTGT

-124 NLEREIA
+124 NLERGIA
-131 VQKTLL
+131 VQKVLL
-137 DDPNASEADRESAQ
+137 NDPDTGEADRESAR

-175 KTAAKLYKTADDLA
+175 KTAAKLYETADRLA
-189 ERGAQ
+189 VGGAR
-194 DVQEAKRG
+194 DVQEAKQG
-202 LGKVGSLAVDA
+202 LGKAGSLAVDA

-227 LPTGGAMVPMAL
+227 LPTGGAMLPMAL

-247 EARQEGASHE
+247 EARQEGTSHE

-300 KSLAARLANTPAGR
+300 KSLAARLAKTPAGR
-314 AAAQVLLK
+314 AAAQALLK

-348 YDPTA
+348 YDPMA
-353 ELDVGE
+353 ELNVGE

-387 EKYRLKTAEEM
+387 EKYRLKTAEEL

-413 KETTPKYIKTV
+413 TETAPKYLKTV
-424 EEMAAERNAAAEET
+424 EEMAAEKET
-438 AVTVES
+438 AGKSNYNAWEADAIRREGKTFRNLVAGFDTSVSAFFDKWSGGRKNSQGEKLEKLYLGMLTDAQRKTVGDILGYPVSERNVIVTNDDVRHILREHGSPEAELRKGNLPLERWAIDALPEVVTQPDSITPGEVQVGGKNDGKRGVLLSKSMPDGKVVTVQFDNKGRGTMEITTMYVKENSGDFTQTLNVEKASPQLTAEPES
-444 GPTALT
+444 GPVSPA
-450 ERNRENNTLAYTLA
+450 
-464 TNVGSLESM
+464 
-473 QPVTKLRGTELNDR
+473 
-487 TVKPDQQIRNF
+487 
-498 FRTIGGKIF
+498 IGNSI
-507 RSGFGDVS
+507 
-515 LGEYGVGG
+515 
-523 VLNHRPLNRAKMLSL
+523 P
-538 AAVPD
+538 
-543 VIQSGRQ
+543 
-550 ISYTENWKERGYKS
+550 
-564 YIFAAPVVVGKDTV
+564 
-578 YVAAVVDQRPDNKFY
+578 
-593 LSEMVDSNGNYVRI
+593 SNG
-607 NESPSGSSKS
+607 
-617 GITDGAENIDGAGV
+617 ENVKRD
-631 TARPEGLSEGNAPS
+631 ARR
-645 TSQNEVK
+645 
-652 PAFPFVNTTVPQ
+652 
-664 DTAGV
+664 
-669 NAQDMQG
+669 
-676 DAEYAQ
+676 AEYAQ

-693 MAAERAAAEEAGNTA
+693 LA
-708 SPLDILQP
+708 
-716 EERRVVNDA
+716 
-725 ADALRRKLMQAM
+725 
-737 SIPNT
+737 
-742 AQNRTA
+742 
-748 LREAANRIA
+748 
-757 EEWANTRSVPQT
+757 
-769 LVDSIFEKAWV
+769 
-780 DGVVVDDAFYNE
+780 
-792 YKPIKDHLRGQKITL
+792 
-807 NEADRANFADWADFR
+807 
-822 KSTIGTL
+822 
-829 RIVNEGGL
+829 
-837 PVDIA
+837 
-842 YSELSD
+842 
-848 MAPELFPR
+848 
-856 DITHPADQLRRMA
+856 
-869 EVGSQIHRTEQTL
+869 
-882 ERAFGENAADFYAE
+882 
-896 KKSEFEAEVDAAV
+896 
-909 RTWSELVAG
+909 
-918 AEEREAR
+918 
-925 RKHAEERRRIREEV
+925 
-939 ERRAAEER
+939 
-947 RTAREQRTD
+947 
-956 YRPLKTAEQMMA
+956 A

-978 RQAEQSAK
+978 RQAEQSGE

-995 DLRRQAPQGPEKPS
+995 DLRQRAPQGPEKPS

-1043 KRQTLR
+1043 KRQVIR

-1082 ASMNREKVLALADY
+1082 VSMDREKVLALADY

-1132 KVYRPMNMLKM
+1132 KAYRPMNMLKM

-1195 RNGTESELTQVERA
+1195 GNGAESELTQAERA

-1214 MEDRAVGETVASME
+1214 TEDRAVGETVASME

-1246 KDAAREFGLD
+1246 KDAAKEFGLD

-1370 NFLHRKGSGTDYD
+1370 NFLHRKGSSTDYD

-1447 DAGVVDSGTELLAV
+1447 DAGVVDGGTELSAV

-1472 SLYDDASKI
+1472 SLYDDVSKI

-1556 KHITKAIGDICRGTS
+1556 KHITKAIGDICRGTG

-1579 TEMFNSYDLLAGK
+1579 TEMFNSYDLLTGK

-1604 ANAFVTGLFKPADI
+1604 ADAFVTGLFKPADI

-1751 AARFISSGMG
+1751 AARFVSSGMG

-1783 IFGGDDEDD
+1783 IFGGDD

-1867 ELGSTLV
+1867 ELGSTLA

-1982 AASDLTDEQMIW
+1982 AASDLTDEQMIR

-1999 SSEKEAENIAAAY
+1999 SNEKEAENIAAAY

-2037 DDEVING
+2037 DGEVING

>member
-13 RERTTTGALDRMIE
+13 QERTTGALDRMIE
-27 ASKQE
+27 ASRQE

-49 EEYRPLKTA
+49 AEYRPLKTA

-70 RSGEKADT
+70 RSGGKADT
-78 PTLGG
+78 PTFGG

-96 VSGYANLAGLGQTGT
+96 ASSYANLAGLGQTGT

-131 VQKTLL
+131 VQKVLL
-137 DDPNASEADRESAQ
+137 NDPDASEADRESAR

-175 KTAAKLYKTADDLA
+175 KTAAKLYETADRLA
-189 ERGAQ
+189 VGGAR
-194 DVQEAKRG
+194 DVQEAKQG
-202 LGKVGSLAVDA
+202 LGKAGSLAVDA

-227 LPTGGAMVPMAL
+227 LPTGGAMLPMAL

-300 KSLAARLANTPAGR
+300 KSLAARLAKTPAGR
-314 AAAQVLLK
+314 AAAQALLK

-378 EIVGARGEY
+378 EIVGVRGEY
-387 EKYRLKTAEEM
+387 EKYRLKTAEEL
-398 AAQKKAAPTAESGVQ
+398 AAQKKAAPTTGSGVQ
-413 KETTPKYIKTV
+413 TETAPKYLKTV
-424 EEMAAERNAAAEET
+424 EEMAAEKET
-438 AVTVES
+438 AGKSNYNAWEADAIRREGKTFRNLVAGFDTSVSAFFDKWSSGRKNSQGEKLEKLYLGMLTDAQRKTVGDILGYPVSERNVIVTNDDVRHILREHGSPEAELRKGNLPLERWAIDALPEVVTQPDSITPGEVQVGGKNDGKRGVLLSKSMPDGKVVTVQFDNKGRGTMEITTMYVKENSGDFTQTLNVEKASPQLTAEPES
-444 GPTALT
+444 GPVSPA
-450 ERNRENNTLAYTLA
+450 
-464 TNVGSLESM
+464 
-473 QPVTKLRGTELNDR
+473 
-487 TVKPDQQIRNF
+487 
-498 FRTIGGKIF
+498 IGNSI
-507 RSGFGDVS
+507 
-515 LGEYGVGG
+515 
-523 VLNHRPLNRAKMLSL
+523 P
-538 AAVPD
+538 
-543 VIQSGRQ
+543 
-550 ISYTENWKERGYKS
+550 
-564 YIFAAPVVVGKDTV
+564 
-578 YVAAVVDQRPDNKFY
+578 
-593 LSEMVDSNGNYVRI
+593 SNG
-607 NESPSGSSKS
+607 
-617 GITDGAENIDGAGV
+617 ENVKRD
-631 TARPEGLSEGNAPS
+631 ARR
-645 TSQNEVK
+645 
-652 PAFPFVNTTVPQ
+652 
-664 DTAGV
+664 
-669 NAQDMQG
+669 
-676 DAEYAQ
+676 AEYAQ

-693 MAAERAAAEEAGNTA
+693 LAAERAAAEEAGNTA

-716 EERRVVNDA
+716 EERRVVNDV

-748 LREAANRIA
+748 LREADNRIA

-869 EVGSQIHRTEQTL
+869 EVGSQIRRTEQTL
-882 ERAFGENAADFYAE
+882 ERALGENAADFYAE

-909 RTWSELVAG
+909 HTWSELVAG

-968 ERAAAEEASY
+968 ERAAAEETSY

-995 DLRRQAPQGPEKPS
+995 DLRQRAPQGPEKPS

-1028 GDYGRSASLRGAEEA
+1028 GDYGRSAALRGAEEA
-1043 KRQTLR
+1043 KRQTIR
-1049 ARRKAEEQMGPT
+1049 ARRKAEEQMSPT

-1069 GVADGTYRENDIP
+1069 GVADGTYWENDIL
-1082 ASMNREKVLALADY
+1082 ASMDREKVLTLADY

-1132 KVYRPMNMLKM
+1132 KAYRPMNMLKM

-1160 GEEINST
+1160 GEEVNST

-1195 RNGTESELTQVERA
+1195 RNGTESELTQAERA

-1246 KDAAREFGLD
+1246 KDAAKEFGLD

-1370 NFLHRKGSGTDYD
+1370 NFLHRKGSSTDYD

-1447 DAGVVDSGTELLAV
+1447 DAGVVDGGTELSAV

-1472 SLYDDASKI
+1472 SLYDDVSKI

-1556 KHITKAIGDICRGTS
+1556 KHITKAIGDICRGTG

-1579 TEMFNSYDLLAGK
+1579 TEMFNSYDLLTGK

-1604 ANAFVTGLFKPADI
+1604 ADAFVTGLFKPADI

-1783 IFGGDDEDD
+1783 IFGGDDDDD
-1792 EDDEDKNR
+1792 EDRDR
-1800 TFDFDAAVSD
+1800 TFDLDAAVSD

-1862 ADAAL
+1862 ADAVL
-1867 ELGSTLV
+1867 ELGSTLA

-1982 AASDLTDEQMIW
+1982 AASDLTDEQMIR

-2037 DDEVING
+2037 DGEVING

-2090 YRLKLPKYELPEYEL
+2090 YRLKIPKYELPEYEL

>member
-13 RERTTTGALDRMIE
+13 QERTTTGALDRMIE

-49 EEYRPLKTA
+49 AEYRPLKTA
-58 EETVRTTTEDTS
+58 EEAMRATAEDTS
-70 RSGEKADT
+70 RSGGKADT
-78 PTLGG
+78 PTLGR

-137 DDPNASEADRESAQ
+137 SDPNASEADRESAQ

-227 LPTGGAMVPMAL
+227 LPTGGAMLPMAL

-314 AAAQVLLK
+314 TAAQALLK
-322 TGVSALGEGFEE
+322 AGVSALGEGFEE

-353 ELDVGE
+353 ELDMGE

-652 PAFPFVNTTVPQ
+652 PAFPFVDTTVPQ

-682 EGPRY
+682 KGPRY

-693 MAAERAAAEEAGNTA
+693 MAAERAAAEET
-708 SPLDILQP
+708 
-716 EERRVVNDA
+716 
-725 ADALRRKLMQAM
+725 
-737 SIPNT
+737 
-742 AQNRTA
+742 
-748 LREAANRIA
+748 
-757 EEWANTRSVPQT
+757 
-769 LVDSIFEKAWV
+769 
-780 DGVVVDDAFYNE
+780 
-792 YKPIKDHLRGQKITL
+792 
-807 NEADRANFADWADFR
+807 
-822 KSTIGTL
+822 
-829 RIVNEGGL
+829 
-837 PVDIA
+837 
-842 YSELSD
+842 
-848 MAPELFPR
+848 
-856 DITHPADQLRRMA
+856 
-869 EVGSQIHRTEQTL
+869 
-882 ERAFGENAADFYAE
+882 
-896 KKSEFEAEVDAAV
+896 
-909 RTWSELVAG
+909 
-918 AEEREAR
+918 
-925 RKHAEERRRIREEV
+925 
-939 ERRAAEER
+939 
-947 RTAREQRTD
+947 
-956 YRPLKTAEQMMA
+956 
-968 ERAAAEEASY
+968 SY
-978 RQAEQSAK
+978 RQAEQTAK
-986 GDEIGEMLD
+986 DDEIGEMLD

-1028 GDYGRSASLRGAEEA
+1028 GDYGRSAALRGAEEA
-1043 KRQTLR
+1043 KRQTIR
-1049 ARRKAEEQMGPT
+1049 ARRKAEEQMSPT
-1061 AAEKAFAK
+1061 AAEKTFAK
-1069 GVADGTYRENDIP
+1069 GVADGTYQENDIP

-1103 KGVGGVQERATEIRE
+1103 KGIGGVQERATEIRAR
-1118 QNETLAREVFEKAE
+1118 NETLAKEVFEKAE
-1132 KVYRPMNMLKM
+1132 KSYRPMNMLKM

-1195 RNGTESELTQVERA
+1195 RNGTESELTQAERA

-1281 DSVKIEN
+1281 DSMKIEN

-1370 NFLHRKGSGTDYD
+1370 NFLHRKGSSTDYD

-1447 DAGVVDSGTELLAV
+1447 DAGVVDGGTELSAV

-1556 KHITKAIGDICRGTS
+1556 KHITKAIGDICRGTG

-1579 TEMFNSYDLLAGK
+1579 TEMFNSYDLLTGK

-1982 AASDLTDEQMIW
+1982 AASDLTDEQMIR

-2037 DDEVING
+2037 DGEVING

>member
-13 RERTTTGALDRMIE
+13 QERTTTGALDRMIE

-49 EEYRPLKTA
+49 AEYRPLKIA

-70 RSGEKADT
+70 RSGGKADT
-78 PTLGG
+78 PTFGG

-96 VSGYANLAGLGQTGT
+96 ASSYANLAGLGQTGT

-124 NLEREIA
+124 DLEREIA
-131 VQKTLL
+131 VQKALL
-137 DDPNASEADRESAQ
+137 NDPDASEADRESAR

-164 RRAYGTGGENE
+164 RRAYGAEGENE
-175 KTAAKLYKTADDLA
+175 KTAAKLYETADRLA
-189 ERGAQ
+189 VGGAR
-194 DVQEAKRG
+194 DVQEAKQG
-202 LGKVGSLAVDA
+202 LGKAGSLAVDA

-227 LPTGGAMVPMAL
+227 LPTGGAMLPMAL

-300 KSLAARLANTPAGR
+300 KSLAARLAKTPAGR
-314 AAAQVLLK
+314 AAAQALLK

-371 GVLGLGG
+371 GVLGFGG

-387 EKYRLKTAEEM
+387 EKYRLKTAEEL
-398 AAQKKAAPTAESGVQ
+398 AAQKKAAPTTGSGVQ
-413 KETTPKYIKTV
+413 METAPKYLKTV

-507 RSGFGDVS
+507 RSGLGDVS

-652 PAFPFVNTTVPQ
+652 PAFPFVDTTVPQ

-682 EGPRY
+682 KGPRY

-693 MAAERAAAEEAGNTA
+693 MAAERAAAEET
-708 SPLDILQP
+708 
-716 EERRVVNDA
+716 
-725 ADALRRKLMQAM
+725 
-737 SIPNT
+737 
-742 AQNRTA
+742 
-748 LREAANRIA
+748 
-757 EEWANTRSVPQT
+757 
-769 LVDSIFEKAWV
+769 
-780 DGVVVDDAFYNE
+780 
-792 YKPIKDHLRGQKITL
+792 
-807 NEADRANFADWADFR
+807 
-822 KSTIGTL
+822 
-829 RIVNEGGL
+829 
-837 PVDIA
+837 
-842 YSELSD
+842 
-848 MAPELFPR
+848 
-856 DITHPADQLRRMA
+856 
-869 EVGSQIHRTEQTL
+869 
-882 ERAFGENAADFYAE
+882 
-896 KKSEFEAEVDAAV
+896 
-909 RTWSELVAG
+909 
-918 AEEREAR
+918 
-925 RKHAEERRRIREEV
+925 
-939 ERRAAEER
+939 
-947 RTAREQRTD
+947 
-956 YRPLKTAEQMMA
+956 
-968 ERAAAEEASY
+968 SY
-978 RQAEQSAK
+978 RQTEQSAK
-986 GDEIGEMLD
+986 DDEIGEMLD

-1028 GDYGRSASLRGAEEA
+1028 GDYGRSAALRGAEEA
-1043 KRQTLR
+1043 KRQTIR
-1049 ARRKAEEQMGPT
+1049 ARRKAEEQMSPT
-1061 AAEKAFAK
+1061 AAEKTFAK
-1069 GVADGTYRENDIP
+1069 GVADGTYQENDIP

-1103 KGVGGVQERATEIRE
+1103 KGIGGVQERATEIRE
-1118 QNETLAREVFEKAE
+1118 QNETLAKEVFEKAE
-1132 KVYRPMNMLKM
+1132 KSYRPMNMLKM

-1195 RNGTESELTQVERA
+1195 RNGTESELTQAERA

-1266 ARWRTNEELLASGEW
+1266 ARWRTNEELLASDEW

-1325 MQKAETQNKLSSALK
+1325 LQKAETQNKLSSALK

-1370 NFLHRKGSGTDYD
+1370 NFLHRKGSSTDYD

-1447 DAGVVDSGTELLAV
+1447 DAGVVDGGTELSAV

-1472 SLYDDASKI
+1472 SLYDDASRI

-1556 KHITKAIGDICRGTS
+1556 KHITKAIGDICRGTG

-1579 TEMFNSYDLLAGK
+1579 TEMFNSYDLLTGK

-1604 ANAFVTGLFKPADI
+1604 ADAFVTGLFKPTDI

-1742 PASFDLLGY
+1742 PVSFDLLGY

-1783 IFGGDDEDD
+1783 IFGGDDD
-1792 EDDEDKNR
+1792 DDEDKNR
-1800 TFDFDAAVSD
+1800 TFDLDAAVSD

-1836 PLANVAEAVGGV
+1836 PLANIAEAVGGV

-1867 ELGSTLV
+1867 ELGSTLA

-1907 TVEQTPLKAFQALA
+1907 TVEQTPFKAFQALA

-1982 AASDLTDEQMIW
+1982 AASDLTDEQMIR

-2037 DDEVING
+2037 DGEVING

>member
-49 EEYRPLKTA
+49 AEYRPLKTA
-58 EETVRTTTEDTS
+58 EEAMRATAEDTS

-78 PTLGG
+78 PTLGR

-124 NLEREIA
+124 DLEREIA

-137 DDPNASEADRESAQ
+137 SDPNASEADRESAQ

-300 KSLAARLANTPAGR
+300 KSLAARLAKTPAGR
-314 AAAQVLLK
+314 TAAQALLK
-322 TGVSALGEGFEE
+322 AGVSALGEGFEE

-387 EKYRLKTAEEM
+387 EKYRLKTAEEL

-413 KETTPKYIKTV
+413 TETAPKYLKTV

-550 ISYTENWKERGYKS
+550 ISYTENWKERRYKS

-631 TARPEGLSEGNAPS
+631 TARPEGLSKGNAPS

-652 PAFPFVNTTVPQ
+652 PAFPFVDTTVPQ

-693 MAAERAAAEEAGNTA
+693 MAAERAAAEET
-708 SPLDILQP
+708 
-716 EERRVVNDA
+716 
-725 ADALRRKLMQAM
+725 
-737 SIPNT
+737 
-742 AQNRTA
+742 
-748 LREAANRIA
+748 
-757 EEWANTRSVPQT
+757 
-769 LVDSIFEKAWV
+769 
-780 DGVVVDDAFYNE
+780 
-792 YKPIKDHLRGQKITL
+792 
-807 NEADRANFADWADFR
+807 
-822 KSTIGTL
+822 
-829 RIVNEGGL
+829 
-837 PVDIA
+837 
-842 YSELSD
+842 
-848 MAPELFPR
+848 
-856 DITHPADQLRRMA
+856 
-869 EVGSQIHRTEQTL
+869 
-882 ERAFGENAADFYAE
+882 
-896 KKSEFEAEVDAAV
+896 
-909 RTWSELVAG
+909 
-918 AEEREAR
+918 
-925 RKHAEERRRIREEV
+925 
-939 ERRAAEER
+939 
-947 RTAREQRTD
+947 
-956 YRPLKTAEQMMA
+956 
-968 ERAAAEEASY
+968 SY
-978 RQAEQSAK
+978 RQTEQSAK
-986 GDEIGEMLD
+986 EDEIGEMLD

-1028 GDYGRSASLRGAEEA
+1028 GDYGRSAALRGAEEA
-1043 KRQTLR
+1043 KRQTIR
-1049 ARRKAEEQMGPT
+1049 ARRKAEEQMSPT
-1061 AAEKAFAK
+1061 AAEKTFAK
-1069 GVADGTYRENDIP
+1069 GVADGTYQENDIP

-1103 KGVGGVQERATEIRE
+1103 KGIGGVQERATEIRE
-1118 QNETLAREVFEKAE
+1118 QNETLAKEVFEKAE
-1132 KVYRPMNMLKM
+1132 KSYRPMNMLKM

-1195 RNGTESELTQVERA
+1195 RNGTESELTQAERA

-1266 ARWRTNEELLASGEW
+1266 ARWRTNEELLASDEW

-1325 MQKAETQNKLSSALK
+1325 LQKAETQNKLSSALK

-1370 NFLHRKGSGTDYD
+1370 NFLHRKGSSTDYD

-1420 PEEISNAIDHAQ
+1420 PEEISNAIDRAQ

-1447 DAGVVDSGTELLAV
+1447 DAGVVDGGTELSAV

-1472 SLYDDASKI
+1472 SLYDDASRI

-1556 KHITKAIGDICRGTS
+1556 KHITKAIGDICRGTG

-1627 VQSRYNQLISEG
+1627 VQSRYNQLVSEG
-1639 KSEADAKTGA
+1639 KSEADARVGA
-1649 DRWATSIMASRMKG
+1649 DRWATSVMASRMKG

-1672 NVVTQMISMFQVEAA
+1672 NVVTQMISMFQVEAV

-1792 EDDEDKNR
+1792 EDKNR

-1867 ELGSTLV
+1867 ELGSTLA

-1982 AASDLTDEQMIW
+1982 AASDLTDEQMIR

-2037 DDEVING
+2037 DGEVING

-2050 LKLIDSMELSDYQK
+2050 LKLVDSMELSDYQK

>member
-13 RERTTTGALDRMIE
+13 QERTTGALDRMIE
-27 ASKQE
+27 ASRQE

-49 EEYRPLKTA
+49 AEYRPLKTA

-70 RSGEKADT
+70 RSGGKADT
-78 PTLGG
+78 PTFGG

-96 VSGYANLAGLGQTGT
+96 ASSYANLAGLGQTGT

-131 VQKTLL
+131 VQKVLL
-137 DDPNASEADRESAQ
+137 NDPDAGEADRESAR

-175 KTAAKLYKTADDLA
+175 KTAAKLYETADRLA
-189 ERGAQ
+189 VGGAR
-194 DVQEAKRG
+194 DVQEAKQG
-202 LGKVGSLAVDA
+202 LGKAGSLAVDA

-227 LPTGGAMVPMAL
+227 LPTGGAMLPMAL

-292 DDMVDQAV
+292 DDMVEQAV
-300 KSLAARLANTPAGR
+300 KSLAARLAKTPAGR
-314 AAAQVLLK
+314 AAAQALLK

-378 EIVGARGEY
+378 EVVGARGEY
-387 EKYRLKTAEEM
+387 EKYRLKTAEEL
-398 AAQKKAAPTAESGVQ
+398 ATQKKAAPTAESGVQ
-413 KETTPKYIKTV
+413 TETAPKYLKTV
-424 EEMAAERNAAAEET
+424 EEMAAEKET
-438 AVTVES
+438 AGKSNYNAWEADAIRREGKTFRNLVAGFDTSVSAFFDKWSGGRKNSQGEKLEKLYLGMLTDAQRKTVGDILGYPVSERNVIVTNDDVRHILREHGSPEAELRKGNLPLERWAIDALPEVVTQPDSITPGEVQVGGKNDGKRGVLLSKSMPDGKVVTVQFDNKGRGTMEITTMYVKENSGDFTQTLNVEKASPQLTAEPES
-444 GPTALT
+444 GPVSPA
-450 ERNRENNTLAYTLA
+450 
-464 TNVGSLESM
+464 
-473 QPVTKLRGTELNDR
+473 
-487 TVKPDQQIRNF
+487 
-498 FRTIGGKIF
+498 IGNSI
-507 RSGFGDVS
+507 
-515 LGEYGVGG
+515 
-523 VLNHRPLNRAKMLSL
+523 P
-538 AAVPD
+538 
-543 VIQSGRQ
+543 
-550 ISYTENWKERGYKS
+550 
-564 YIFAAPVVVGKDTV
+564 
-578 YVAAVVDQRPDNKFY
+578 
-593 LSEMVDSNGNYVRI
+593 SNG
-607 NESPSGSSKS
+607 
-617 GITDGAENIDGAGV
+617 ENVKRD
-631 TARPEGLSEGNAPS
+631 ARR
-645 TSQNEVK
+645 
-652 PAFPFVNTTVPQ
+652 
-664 DTAGV
+664 
-669 NAQDMQG
+669 
-676 DAEYAQ
+676 AEYAQ

-693 MAAERAAAEEAGNTA
+693 LAAERAAAEEATNTT

-716 EERRVVNDA
+716 EERRAANDA
-725 ADALRRKLMQAM
+725 ADTLRRKLMQTM
-737 SIPNT
+737 NIPNT
-742 AQNRTA
+742 AENRTA

-822 KSTIGTL
+822 KATIGTL

-882 ERAFGENAADFYAE
+882 ERALGENAADFYAE

-909 RTWSELVAG
+909 HTWSELVAG

-995 DLRRQAPQGPEKPS
+995 DLRQRAPQGPEKPS
-1009 TVRGTG
+1009 AVRGTG

-1028 GDYGRSASLRGAEEA
+1028 GDYGRSAALRGAEEA
-1043 KRQTLR
+1043 KRQTIR
-1049 ARRKAEEQMGPT
+1049 ARRKAEEQMSPT
-1061 AAEKAFAK
+1061 AAEKTFAK
-1069 GVADGTYRENDIP
+1069 GVADGTYQENDIP

-1103 KGVGGVQERATEIRE
+1103 KGIGGVQERATEIRE
-1118 QNETLAREVFEKAE
+1118 QNETLAKEVFEKAE
-1132 KVYRPMNMLKM
+1132 KSYRPMNMLKM

-1195 RNGTESELTQVERA
+1195 RNGTESELTQAERA
-1209 FVQQI
+1209 LVQQI

-1246 KDAAREFGLD
+1246 KDAAKEFGLD

-1370 NFLHRKGSGTDYD
+1370 NFLHRKGSSTDYD

-1447 DAGVVDSGTELLAV
+1447 DAGVVDSGTKLSAV

-1472 SLYDDASKI
+1472 SLYDDASRI

-1556 KHITKAIGDICRGTS
+1556 KHITKAIGDICRGTG

-1579 TEMFNSYDLLAGK
+1579 TEMFNSYDLLTGK

-1604 ANAFVTGLFKPADI
+1604 ADAFVTGLFKPADI

-1867 ELGSTLV
+1867 ELGSTLA

-1946 QAVEELHSI
+1946 QAVEELHRI

-1961 AYGIIRKMR
+1961 AYGIIRKMQ

-1982 AASDLTDEQMIW
+1982 AASDLTDEQMIR

-2037 DDEVING
+2037 DGEVING

>member
-13 RERTTTGALDRMIE
+13 QERTTTGALDRMIE

-49 EEYRPLKTA
+49 AEYRPLKTA
-58 EETVRTTTEDTS
+58 EEAVRATTEDTS
-70 RSGEKADT
+70 GSGGKADT
-78 PTLGG
+78 PTFGG

-96 VSGYANLAGLGQTGT
+96 ASSYANLAGLGQTGT
-111 TKRMRSEAAEELD
+111 TKRMRPEAAEELD

-137 DDPNASEADRESAQ
+137 SDPDAGEADRESAR

-314 AAAQVLLK
+314 TAAQALLK
-322 TGVSALGEGFEE
+322 AGVSALGEGFEE

-1195 RNGTESELTQVERA
+1195 RNGTESELTQAERA

-1447 DAGVVDSGTELLAV
+1447 DAGVVDSGTELSAV

-1472 SLYDDASKI
+1472 SLYDDVSKI

-1556 KHITKAIGDICRGTS
+1556 KHITKAIGDICRGTG

-1579 TEMFNSYDLLAGK
+1579 TEMFNSYDLLTGK

-1604 ANAFVTGLFKPADI
+1604 ADAFVTGLFKPADI

-1627 VQSRYNQLISEG
+1627 VQSRYNQLVSEG
-1639 KSEADAKTGA
+1639 KSEADARAGA
-1649 DRWATSIMASRMKG
+1649 DRWATSVMASRMKG

-1783 IFGGDDEDD
+1783 IFGGDD
-1792 EDDEDKNR
+1792 DDEDKNR

-1867 ELGSTLV
+1867 ELGSTLA

-2022 GLKTKAGAMEADRDA
+2022 GLKTKTGAMEADRDA
-2037 DDEVING
+2037 DGEVING

>member
-13 RERTTTGALDRMIE
+13 QERTTTGALDRMIE

-49 EEYRPLKTA
+49 AEYRPLKTA
-58 EETVRTTTEDTS
+58 EEAVRATAEDTS

-78 PTLGG
+78 PTLGR

-137 DDPNASEADRESAQ
+137 SDPNASEADRESAQ

-194 DVQEAKRG
+194 DVQEAKQG

-227 LPTGGAMVPMAL
+227 LPTGGAMLPMAL

-257 QQTGYGMAAG
+257 QQAGYGMAAG

-300 KSLAARLANTPAGR
+300 KSLAARLAKTPAGR
-314 AAAQVLLK
+314 AAAQALLK

-387 EKYRLKTAEEM
+387 EKYRLKTAEEL

-413 KETTPKYIKTV
+413 TETTPKYLKTV

-652 PAFPFVNTTVPQ
+652 PAFPFVDTTVPQ

-682 EGPRY
+682 KGPRY

-693 MAAERAAAEEAGNTA
+693 MAAERAAAEET
-708 SPLDILQP
+708 
-716 EERRVVNDA
+716 
-725 ADALRRKLMQAM
+725 
-737 SIPNT
+737 
-742 AQNRTA
+742 
-748 LREAANRIA
+748 
-757 EEWANTRSVPQT
+757 
-769 LVDSIFEKAWV
+769 
-780 DGVVVDDAFYNE
+780 
-792 YKPIKDHLRGQKITL
+792 
-807 NEADRANFADWADFR
+807 
-822 KSTIGTL
+822 
-829 RIVNEGGL
+829 
-837 PVDIA
+837 
-842 YSELSD
+842 
-848 MAPELFPR
+848 
-856 DITHPADQLRRMA
+856 
-869 EVGSQIHRTEQTL
+869 
-882 ERAFGENAADFYAE
+882 
-896 KKSEFEAEVDAAV
+896 
-909 RTWSELVAG
+909 
-918 AEEREAR
+918 
-925 RKHAEERRRIREEV
+925 
-939 ERRAAEER
+939 
-947 RTAREQRTD
+947 
-956 YRPLKTAEQMMA
+956 
-968 ERAAAEEASY
+968 SY
-978 RQAEQSAK
+978 RQTEQSAK

-1195 RNGTESELTQVERA
+1195 RNGTESELTQAERA

-1314 PIGFIKGYAPH
+1314 PISFIKGYAPH

-1447 DAGVVDSGTELLAV
+1447 DAGVVDSGTELSAV

-1556 KHITKAIGDICRGTS
+1556 KHITKAIGDICRGTG

-1579 TEMFNSYDLLAGK
+1579 TEMFNSYDLLTGK

-1604 ANAFVTGLFKPADI
+1604 ADAFVTGLFKPADI

-1627 VQSRYNQLISEG
+1627 VQSRYNQLVSEG
-1639 KSEADAKTGA
+1639 KSEADARAGA
-1649 DRWATSIMASRMKG
+1649 DRWATSVMASRMKG

-1783 IFGGDDEDD
+1783 IFGGDD
-1792 EDDEDKNR
+1792 DDEDKNR

-1867 ELGSTLV
+1867 ELGSTLA

-1907 TVEQTPLKAFQALA
+1907 TVEQTPLKAFQAVA

>member
-49 EEYRPLKTA
+49 AEYRPLKTA
-58 EETVRTTTEDTS
+58 EEAMRATAEDTS

-124 NLEREIA
+124 DLEREIA

-137 DDPNASEADRESAQ
+137 SDPNASEADRESAQ

-227 LPTGGAMVPMAL
+227 LPTGGAMLPMAL

-300 KSLAARLANTPAGR
+300 KSLAARLAKTPAGR
-314 AAAQVLLK
+314 AAAQALLK

-387 EKYRLKTAEEM
+387 EKYRLKTAEEL

-413 KETTPKYIKTV
+413 TETTPKYLKTV

-652 PAFPFVNTTVPQ
+652 PAFPFVDTTVPQ

-693 MAAERAAAEEAGNTA
+693 MAAERAT
-708 SPLDILQP
+708 
-716 EERRVVNDA
+716 
-725 ADALRRKLMQAM
+725 
-737 SIPNT
+737 
-742 AQNRTA
+742 
-748 LREAANRIA
+748 
-757 EEWANTRSVPQT
+757 
-769 LVDSIFEKAWV
+769 
-780 DGVVVDDAFYNE
+780 
-792 YKPIKDHLRGQKITL
+792 
-807 NEADRANFADWADFR
+807 
-822 KSTIGTL
+822 
-829 RIVNEGGL
+829 
-837 PVDIA
+837 
-842 YSELSD
+842 
-848 MAPELFPR
+848 
-856 DITHPADQLRRMA
+856 
-869 EVGSQIHRTEQTL
+869 
-882 ERAFGENAADFYAE
+882 
-896 KKSEFEAEVDAAV
+896 
-909 RTWSELVAG
+909 
-918 AEEREAR
+918 
-925 RKHAEERRRIREEV
+925 
-939 ERRAAEER
+939 
-947 RTAREQRTD
+947 
-956 YRPLKTAEQMMA
+956 
-968 ERAAAEEASY
+968 AEEASY

-995 DLRRQAPQGPEKPS
+995 DLRQRAPQGPEKPS

-1195 RNGTESELTQVERA
+1195 RNGTESELTQAERA

-1281 DSVKIEN
+1281 DSMKIEN

-1370 NFLHRKGSGTDYD
+1370 NFLHRKGSSTDYD

-1447 DAGVVDSGTELLAV
+1447 DAGVVDGGTELSAV

-1556 KHITKAIGDICRGTS
+1556 KHITKAIGDICRGTG

-1579 TEMFNSYDLLAGK
+1579 TEMFNSYDLLTGK

-1604 ANAFVTGLFKPADI
+1604 VDAFVTGLFKPADI

-1639 KSEADAKTGA
+1639 KSEADARAGA
-1649 DRWATSIMASRMKG
+1649 DRWATSVMASRMKG

-1687 NSWAHLTQ
+1687 NNWAHLTQ

-1727 AFLMNRIAEAAYGGT
+1727 AFLMNRIAEATYGGT

-1761 ITVNEGLKRIFED
+1761 ITVNEGLKRIFEG

-1783 IFGGDDEDD
+1783 IFGGDD
-1792 EDDEDKNR
+1792 DDEDKNR

-1867 ELGSTLV
+1867 ELGSTLA

-1982 AASDLTDEQMIW
+1982 AASDLTDEQMIR

-2037 DDEVING
+2037 DGEVING

>member
-13 RERTTTGALDRMIE
+13 QEKTTAGALDRMIE
-27 ASKQE
+27 ASRQE

-49 EEYRPLKTA
+49 AEYRPLKTA

-70 RSGEKADT
+70 RSGGKADT
-78 PTLGG
+78 PTFGG

-96 VSGYANLAGLGQTGT
+96 ASGYANLAGLGQTGT

-131 VQKTLL
+131 VQKVLL
-137 DDPNASEADRESAQ
+137 NDPDAGEADRESAR

-175 KTAAKLYKTADDLA
+175 KTAAKLYETADRLA
-189 ERGAQ
+189 VGGAR
-194 DVQEAKRG
+194 DVQEAKQG
-202 LGKVGSLAVDA
+202 LGKAGSLAVDA

-227 LPTGGAMVPMAL
+227 LPTGGAMLPMAL

-300 KSLAARLANTPAGR
+300 KSLAARLAKTPAGR
-314 AAAQVLLK
+314 AAAQALLK

-348 YDPTA
+348 YDPMA
-353 ELDVGE
+353 ELNVGE

-387 EKYRLKTAEEM
+387 EKYRLKTAEEL

-413 KETTPKYIKTV
+413 TETAPKYLKTV
-424 EEMAAERNAAAEET
+424 EEMAAEKET
-438 AVTVES
+438 AGKSNYNAWEADAIRREGKTFRNLVAGFDTSVSAFFDKWSGGRKNSQGEKLEKLYLGMLTDAQRKTVGDILGYPVSERNVIVTNDDVRHILREHGSPEAELRKGNLPLERWAIDALPEVVTQPDSITPGEVQVGGKNDGKRGVLLSKSMPDGKVVTVQFDNKGRGTMEITTMYVKENSGDFTQTLNVEKASPQLTAEPES
-444 GPTALT
+444 GPVSPA
-450 ERNRENNTLAYTLA
+450 
-464 TNVGSLESM
+464 
-473 QPVTKLRGTELNDR
+473 
-487 TVKPDQQIRNF
+487 
-498 FRTIGGKIF
+498 IGNSI
-507 RSGFGDVS
+507 
-515 LGEYGVGG
+515 
-523 VLNHRPLNRAKMLSL
+523 P
-538 AAVPD
+538 
-543 VIQSGRQ
+543 
-550 ISYTENWKERGYKS
+550 
-564 YIFAAPVVVGKDTV
+564 
-578 YVAAVVDQRPDNKFY
+578 
-593 LSEMVDSNGNYVRI
+593 SNG
-607 NESPSGSSKS
+607 
-617 GITDGAENIDGAGV
+617 ENVKRD
-631 TARPEGLSEGNAPS
+631 ARR
-645 TSQNEVK
+645 
-652 PAFPFVNTTVPQ
+652 
-664 DTAGV
+664 
-669 NAQDMQG
+669 
-676 DAEYAQ
+676 AEYAQ

-693 MAAERAAAEEAGNTA
+693 LA
-708 SPLDILQP
+708 
-716 EERRVVNDA
+716 
-725 ADALRRKLMQAM
+725 
-737 SIPNT
+737 
-742 AQNRTA
+742 
-748 LREAANRIA
+748 
-757 EEWANTRSVPQT
+757 
-769 LVDSIFEKAWV
+769 
-780 DGVVVDDAFYNE
+780 
-792 YKPIKDHLRGQKITL
+792 
-807 NEADRANFADWADFR
+807 
-822 KSTIGTL
+822 
-829 RIVNEGGL
+829 
-837 PVDIA
+837 
-842 YSELSD
+842 
-848 MAPELFPR
+848 
-856 DITHPADQLRRMA
+856 
-869 EVGSQIHRTEQTL
+869 
-882 ERAFGENAADFYAE
+882 
-896 KKSEFEAEVDAAV
+896 
-909 RTWSELVAG
+909 
-918 AEEREAR
+918 
-925 RKHAEERRRIREEV
+925 
-939 ERRAAEER
+939 
-947 RTAREQRTD
+947 
-956 YRPLKTAEQMMA
+956 A

-1195 RNGTESELTQVERA
+1195 RNGTESELTQAERA

-1314 PIGFIKGYAPH
+1314 PISFIKGYAPH

-1447 DAGVVDSGTELLAV
+1447 DAGVVDSGTELSAV

-1556 KHITKAIGDICRGTS
+1556 KHITKAIGDICRGTG

-1579 TEMFNSYDLLAGK
+1579 TEMFNSYDLLTGK

-1604 ANAFVTGLFKPADI
+1604 ADAFVTGLFKPADI

-1627 VQSRYNQLISEG
+1627 VQSRYNQLVSEG
-1639 KSEADAKTGA
+1639 KSEADARAGA
-1649 DRWATSIMASRMKG
+1649 DRWATSVMASRMKG

-1783 IFGGDDEDD
+1783 IFGGDD
-1792 EDDEDKNR
+1792 DDEDKNR

-1867 ELGSTLV
+1867 ELGSTLA

-1907 TVEQTPLKAFQALA
+1907 TVEQTPLKAFQAVA

>member
-49 EEYRPLKTA
+49 AEYRPLKTA

-70 RSGEKADT
+70 RSGGKADT

-124 NLEREIA
+124 DLEREIA

-137 DDPNASEADRESAQ
+137 SDPNASEADRESAR

-227 LPTGGAMVPMAL
+227 LPTGGAMLPMVL

-300 KSLAARLANTPAGR
+300 KSLAARLAKTPMGR
-314 AAAQVLLK
+314 AAAQALLK

-387 EKYRLKTAEEM
+387 EKYRLKTAEEL

-413 KETTPKYIKTV
+413 TETTPKYIKTV

-652 PAFPFVNTTVPQ
+652 PAFPFVDTTVPQ

-693 MAAERAAAEEAGNTA
+693 MAAERAAAEET
-708 SPLDILQP
+708 
-716 EERRVVNDA
+716 
-725 ADALRRKLMQAM
+725 
-737 SIPNT
+737 
-742 AQNRTA
+742 
-748 LREAANRIA
+748 
-757 EEWANTRSVPQT
+757 
-769 LVDSIFEKAWV
+769 
-780 DGVVVDDAFYNE
+780 
-792 YKPIKDHLRGQKITL
+792 
-807 NEADRANFADWADFR
+807 
-822 KSTIGTL
+822 
-829 RIVNEGGL
+829 
-837 PVDIA
+837 
-842 YSELSD
+842 
-848 MAPELFPR
+848 
-856 DITHPADQLRRMA
+856 
-869 EVGSQIHRTEQTL
+869 
-882 ERAFGENAADFYAE
+882 
-896 KKSEFEAEVDAAV
+896 
-909 RTWSELVAG
+909 
-918 AEEREAR
+918 
-925 RKHAEERRRIREEV
+925 
-939 ERRAAEER
+939 
-947 RTAREQRTD
+947 
-956 YRPLKTAEQMMA
+956 
-968 ERAAAEEASY
+968 SY
-978 RQAEQSAK
+978 RQTEQSAK
-986 GDEIGEMLD
+986 DDEIGEMLD

-1028 GDYGRSASLRGAEEA
+1028 GDYGRSAALRGAEEA
-1043 KRQTLR
+1043 KRQTIR
-1049 ARRKAEEQMGPT
+1049 ARRKAEEQMSPT
-1061 AAEKAFAK
+1061 AAEKTFAK
-1069 GVADGTYRENDIP
+1069 GVADGTYQENDIP

-1103 KGVGGVQERATEIRE
+1103 KGIGGVQERATEIRE

-1195 RNGTESELTQVERA
+1195 RNGTESELTQAERA

-1447 DAGVVDSGTELLAV
+1447 DAGVVDGGTELSAV

-1556 KHITKAIGDICRGTS
+1556 KHITKAIGDICRGTG

-1579 TEMFNSYDLLAGK
+1579 TEMFNSYDLLTGK

-1761 ITVNEGLKRIFED
+1761 ITVNEGLKRIFEG

-1783 IFGGDDEDD
+1783 IFGGDDDDD
-1792 EDDEDKNR
+1792 EDRDR
-1800 TFDFDAAVSD
+1800 TFDLDAAVSD

-1848 KNALTAEDRSAGQI
+1848 KNALTAEDKSAGQI

-1867 ELGSTLV
+1867 ELGSTLA

-1982 AASDLTDEQMIW
+1982 AASDLTDEQMIR

-2037 DDEVING
+2037 DGEVING

-2090 YRLKLPKYELPEYEL
+2090 YRLKLPKYELPEYEM

>member
-13 RERTTTGALDRMIE
+13 QERTTTGALDRMIE

-58 EETVRTTTEDTS
+58 EETVRTTAEDTS

-78 PTLGG
+78 PTLGR

-137 DDPNASEADRESAQ
+137 SDPNASEADRESAR
-151 SMIEGMEKKADAY
+151 SMIEGLEKKADAY

-175 KTAAKLYKTADDLA
+175 KTAAKLYETADRLA
-189 ERGAQ
+189 VGGAR
-194 DVQEAKRG
+194 DVQEAKQG

-227 LPTGGAMVPMAL
+227 LPTGGAMLPMAL

-387 EKYRLKTAEEM
+387 EKYRLKTAEEL

-413 KETTPKYIKTV
+413 TETTPKYLKTV

-523 VLNHRPLNRAKMLSL
+523 VLNHRPLNRAKILSL
-538 AAVPD
+538 SAVPD

-652 PAFPFVNTTVPQ
+652 PAFPFVDTTVPQ

-676 DAEYAQ
+676 DAKYAQ
-682 EGPRY
+682 KGPRY

-693 MAAERAAAEEAGNTA
+693 MAAERAAAEEA
-708 SPLDILQP
+708 
-716 EERRVVNDA
+716 
-725 ADALRRKLMQAM
+725 
-737 SIPNT
+737 
-742 AQNRTA
+742 
-748 LREAANRIA
+748 
-757 EEWANTRSVPQT
+757 
-769 LVDSIFEKAWV
+769 
-780 DGVVVDDAFYNE
+780 
-792 YKPIKDHLRGQKITL
+792 
-807 NEADRANFADWADFR
+807 
-822 KSTIGTL
+822 
-829 RIVNEGGL
+829 
-837 PVDIA
+837 
-842 YSELSD
+842 
-848 MAPELFPR
+848 
-856 DITHPADQLRRMA
+856 
-869 EVGSQIHRTEQTL
+869 
-882 ERAFGENAADFYAE
+882 
-896 KKSEFEAEVDAAV
+896 
-909 RTWSELVAG
+909 
-918 AEEREAR
+918 
-925 RKHAEERRRIREEV
+925 
-939 ERRAAEER
+939 
-947 RTAREQRTD
+947 
-956 YRPLKTAEQMMA
+956 
-968 ERAAAEEASY
+968 SY
-978 RQAEQSAK
+978 RQAEQTAK
-986 GDEIGEMLD
+986 DDEIGEMLD

-1028 GDYGRSASLRGAEEA
+1028 GDYGRSAALRGAEEA
-1043 KRQTLR
+1043 KRQTIR
-1049 ARRKAEEQMGPT
+1049 ARRKAEEQMSPT
-1061 AAEKAFAK
+1061 AAEKTFAK
-1069 GVADGTYRENDIP
+1069 GVADGTYQENDIP

-1103 KGVGGVQERATEIRE
+1103 KGIGGVQERATEIRAR
-1118 QNETLAREVFEKAE
+1118 NETLAKEVFEKAE
-1132 KVYRPMNMLKM
+1132 KSYRPMNMLKM

-1195 RNGTESELTQVERA
+1195 RNGTESELTQAERA

-1246 KDAAREFGLD
+1246 KDAAKEFGLD

-1325 MQKAETQNKLSSALK
+1325 MQKAETQNKISSALK

-1432 SLRNVDNATKRAALE
+1432 GLRNVDNATKRAALE
-1447 DAGVVDSGTELLAV
+1447 DAGVVDGGTELSAV

-1627 VQSRYNQLISEG
+1627 VQSRYNQLVSEG
-1639 KSEADAKTGA
+1639 KSEADARAGA

-1783 IFGGDDEDD
+1783 IFGGDD
-1792 EDDEDKNR
+1792 DDEDKNR

-1867 ELGSTLV
+1867 ELGSTLA

-1907 TVEQTPLKAFQALA
+1907 TVEQTPLKAFQAVA

>member
-13 RERTTTGALDRMIE
+13 QERTTTGALDRMIE

-49 EEYRPLKTA
+49 AEYRPLKTA
-58 EETVRTTTEDTS
+58 EEAMRATAEDTS
-70 RSGEKADT
+70 RSGGKADT
-78 PTLGG
+78 PTLGR

-137 DDPNASEADRESAQ
+137 SDPNASEADRESAQ

-227 LPTGGAMVPMAL
+227 LPTGGAMLPMAL

-314 AAAQVLLK
+314 TAAQALLK
-322 TGVSALGEGFEE
+322 AGVSALGEGFEE

-413 KETTPKYIKTV
+413 TETAPKYLKTV
-424 EEMAAERNAAAEET
+424 EEMTAEKETAGKSNYNAWEADAIRREGKTFRNLVAGFDTSVSAFFDKWSGGRKNSQGEKLEKLYLGMLTDAQRKTVGDILGYPVSERNVIVTNDDVRHILREHGSPEAELRKGNLPLERWAIDALPEVVT
-438 AVTVES
+438 QPDSITPGEVQVGGKNDGKRGVLLSKSMPDGKVVTVQFDNKGRGTMEITTMYVKENSGDFTQTLNVEKASPQLTAEPES
-444 GPTALT
+444 GPVSPA
-450 ERNRENNTLAYTLA
+450 
-464 TNVGSLESM
+464 
-473 QPVTKLRGTELNDR
+473 
-487 TVKPDQQIRNF
+487 
-498 FRTIGGKIF
+498 IGNSI
-507 RSGFGDVS
+507 
-515 LGEYGVGG
+515 
-523 VLNHRPLNRAKMLSL
+523 P
-538 AAVPD
+538 
-543 VIQSGRQ
+543 
-550 ISYTENWKERGYKS
+550 
-564 YIFAAPVVVGKDTV
+564 
-578 YVAAVVDQRPDNKFY
+578 
-593 LSEMVDSNGNYVRI
+593 SNG
-607 NESPSGSSKS
+607 
-617 GITDGAENIDGAGV
+617 ENVKRD
-631 TARPEGLSEGNAPS
+631 ARR
-645 TSQNEVK
+645 
-652 PAFPFVNTTVPQ
+652 
-664 DTAGV
+664 
-669 NAQDMQG
+669 
-676 DAEYAQ
+676 AEYAQ

-693 MAAERAAAEEAGNTA
+693 LAAERAAAEET
-708 SPLDILQP
+708 
-716 EERRVVNDA
+716 
-725 ADALRRKLMQAM
+725 
-737 SIPNT
+737 
-742 AQNRTA
+742 
-748 LREAANRIA
+748 
-757 EEWANTRSVPQT
+757 
-769 LVDSIFEKAWV
+769 
-780 DGVVVDDAFYNE
+780 
-792 YKPIKDHLRGQKITL
+792 
-807 NEADRANFADWADFR
+807 
-822 KSTIGTL
+822 
-829 RIVNEGGL
+829 
-837 PVDIA
+837 
-842 YSELSD
+842 
-848 MAPELFPR
+848 
-856 DITHPADQLRRMA
+856 
-869 EVGSQIHRTEQTL
+869 
-882 ERAFGENAADFYAE
+882 
-896 KKSEFEAEVDAAV
+896 
-909 RTWSELVAG
+909 
-918 AEEREAR
+918 
-925 RKHAEERRRIREEV
+925 
-939 ERRAAEER
+939 
-947 RTAREQRTD
+947 
-956 YRPLKTAEQMMA
+956 
-968 ERAAAEEASY
+968 SY
-978 RQAEQSAK
+978 RQAEQTAK
-986 GDEIGEMLD
+986 DDEIGEMLD

-1028 GDYGRSASLRGAEEA
+1028 GDYGRSAALRGAEEA
-1043 KRQTLR
+1043 KRQTIR
-1049 ARRKAEEQMGPT
+1049 ARRKAEEQMSPT
-1061 AAEKAFAK
+1061 AAEKTFAK
-1069 GVADGTYRENDIP
+1069 GVADGTYQENDIP

-1103 KGVGGVQERATEIRE
+1103 KGIGGVQERATEIRAR
-1118 QNETLAREVFEKAE
+1118 NETLAKEVFEKAE
-1132 KVYRPMNMLKM
+1132 KSYRPMNMLKM

-1195 RNGTESELTQVERA
+1195 RNGTESELTQAERA

-1246 KDAAREFGLD
+1246 KDAAKEFGLD

-1370 NFLHRKGSGTDYD
+1370 NFLHRKGSSTDYD

-1447 DAGVVDSGTELLAV
+1447 DAGVVDGGTELSAV

-1556 KHITKAIGDICRGTS
+1556 KHITKAIGDICRGTG

-1579 TEMFNSYDLLAGK
+1579 TEMFNSYDLLTGK

-1867 ELGSTLV
+1867 ELGSTLA

-1982 AASDLTDEQMIW
+1982 AASDLTDEQMIR

-2037 DDEVING
+2037 DGEVING

>member
-13 RERTTTGALDRMIE
+13 QERTTTGALDRMIE

-49 EEYRPLKTA
+49 AEYRPLKTA
-58 EETVRTTTEDTS
+58 EEAVRATAEDTS

-78 PTLGG
+78 PTLGR

-96 VSGYANLAGLGQTGT
+96 VFGYANLAGLGQTGT

-137 DDPNASEADRESAQ
+137 SDPDAGEADRESAR

-292 DDMVDQAV
+292 DDMVEQAV

-314 AAAQVLLK
+314 TVAQVLLK

-334 MAEDAFDVA
+334 MAEDVFDVA

-387 EKYRLKTAEEM
+387 EKYRLKTAEEL

-413 KETTPKYIKTV
+413 TETAPKYLKTV
-424 EEMAAERNAAAEET
+424 EEMAAEKET
-438 AVTVES
+438 AGKSNYNAWEADAIRHEGKTFRNLVAGFDTSVSAFFDKWSGGRKNSQGEKLEKLYLGMLTDAQRKTVGDILDYPVSERNVIVTNDDVRHILREHGSPEAELRKGNLPLERWAIDALPEVVTQPDSITPGEVQVGGKNDGKRGVLLSKSMPDGKVVTVQFDNKGRGTMEITTMYVKENSGDFTQTLNVEKASPQLTAEPES
-444 GPTALT
+444 GPVSPA
-450 ERNRENNTLAYTLA
+450 
-464 TNVGSLESM
+464 
-473 QPVTKLRGTELNDR
+473 
-487 TVKPDQQIRNF
+487 
-498 FRTIGGKIF
+498 IGNSI
-507 RSGFGDVS
+507 
-515 LGEYGVGG
+515 
-523 VLNHRPLNRAKMLSL
+523 P
-538 AAVPD
+538 
-543 VIQSGRQ
+543 
-550 ISYTENWKERGYKS
+550 
-564 YIFAAPVVVGKDTV
+564 
-578 YVAAVVDQRPDNKFY
+578 
-593 LSEMVDSNGNYVRI
+593 SNG
-607 NESPSGSSKS
+607 
-617 GITDGAENIDGAGV
+617 ENVKRD
-631 TARPEGLSEGNAPS
+631 ARR
-645 TSQNEVK
+645 
-652 PAFPFVNTTVPQ
+652 
-664 DTAGV
+664 
-669 NAQDMQG
+669 
-676 DAEYAQ
+676 AEYAQ

-693 MAAERAAAEEAGNTA
+693 LAAERAAAEEAENAT
-708 SPLDILQP
+708 SPLDILQL
-716 EERRVVNDA
+716 EERRAVNDA
-725 ADALRRKLMQAM
+725 ADALRRKLMQTM
-737 SIPNT
+737 NIPNT
-742 AQNRTA
+742 AENRAA
-748 LREAANRIA
+748 LRESANRIA
-757 EEWANTRSVPQT
+757 EEWANTRSVPQA
-769 LVDSIFEKAWV
+769 LVDSVFEKAWG
-780 DGVVVDDAFYNE
+780 DGIVVDDAFYNE
-792 YKPIKDHLRGQKITL
+792 YKPIKDHLRRQKITMS
-807 NEADRANFADWADFR
+807 EADRANFADWADFR
-822 KSTIGTL
+822 KSTVGTL

-837 PVDIA
+837 AVDIA

-856 DITHPADQLRRMA
+856 DIAHPADQLRRMA
-869 EVGSQIHRTEQTL
+869 EVGKQIHRTEQTL
-882 ERAFGENAADFYAE
+882 ERALGEDAADFYAE

-918 AEEREAR
+918 TEERETR
-925 RKHAEERRRIREEV
+925 RRHAEERRRMREEA
-939 ERRAAEER
+939 ERRAEEER
-947 RTAREQRTD
+947 RTAREQRID

-968 ERAAAEEASY
+968 ERATAEEASY

-986 GDEIGEMLD
+986 SDEIGEMLD
-995 DLRRQAPQGPEKPS
+995 DLRQRAPQGPEKPS

-1028 GDYGRSASLRGAEEA
+1028 GDYGRSAALRGAEEA
-1043 KRQTLR
+1043 KRQTIR
-1049 ARRKAEEQMGPT
+1049 ARRKAEEQMSPT

-1069 GVADGTYRENDIP
+1069 GVSDGTYQENDIP
-1082 ASMNREKVLALADY
+1082 ASMEREKVLALADY

-1118 QNETLAREVFEKAE
+1118 QNETLAKEVFEKAE
-1132 KVYRPMNMLKM
+1132 KSYRPMNMLKM

-1167 YFYPTQKNEAEK
+1167 YFYPTQKNETEK

-1195 RNGTESELTQVERA
+1195 RNGTESELTQAERA

-1325 MQKAETQNKLSSALK
+1325 LQKAETQNKLSSALK

-1370 NFLHRKGSGTDYD
+1370 NFLHRKGSSTDYD

-1447 DAGVVDSGTELLAV
+1447 DAGVVDGGTELSAV

-1472 SLYDDASKI
+1472 SLYDDASRI

-1556 KHITKAIGDICRGTS
+1556 KHITKAIGDICRGTG

-1579 TEMFNSYDLLAGK
+1579 TEMFNSYDLLTGK

-1604 ANAFVTGLFKPADI
+1604 ADAFVTGLFKPADI

-1639 KSEADAKTGA
+1639 KSEADARAGA
-1649 DRWATSIMASRMKG
+1649 DRWATSVMASRMKG

-1672 NVVTQMISMFQVEAA
+1672 NVVTQMISMFQVEAV

-1703 IETQYGKGAAQKYV
+1703 IETQYGKDAAQKYV

-1792 EDDEDKNR
+1792 EDKNR

-1867 ELGSTLV
+1867 ELGSTLA

-1955 GVDRTE
+1955 GADRTE

-1982 AASDLTDEQMIW
+1982 AASDLTDEQMIR

-2037 DDEVING
+2037 DGEVING

>member
-13 RERTTTGALDRMIE
+13 QERTTGALDRMIE
-27 ASKQE
+27 ASRQE

-49 EEYRPLKTA
+49 AEYRPLKTA

-70 RSGEKADT
+70 RSGGKADT
-78 PTLGG
+78 PTFGG

-96 VSGYANLAGLGQTGT
+96 ASSYANLAGLGQTGT

-131 VQKTLL
+131 VQKVLL
-137 DDPNASEADRESAQ
+137 NDPDASEADRESAR

-175 KTAAKLYKTADDLA
+175 KTAAKLYETADRLA
-189 ERGAQ
+189 VGGAR
-194 DVQEAKRG
+194 DVQEAKQG
-202 LGKVGSLAVDA
+202 LGKAGSLAVDA

-227 LPTGGAMVPMAL
+227 LPTGGAMLPMAL

-300 KSLAARLANTPAGR
+300 KSLAARLAKTPAGR
-314 AAAQVLLK
+314 AAAQALLK

-378 EIVGARGEY
+378 EIVGVRGEY
-387 EKYRLKTAEEM
+387 EKYRLKTAEEL
-398 AAQKKAAPTAESGVQ
+398 AAQKKAAPTTGSGVQ
-413 KETTPKYIKTV
+413 TETAPKYLKTV
-424 EEMAAERNAAAEET
+424 EEMAAEKET
-438 AVTVES
+438 AGKSNYNAWEADAIRREGKTFRNLVAGFDTSVSAFFDKWSSGRKNSQGEKLEKLYLGMLTDAQRKTVGDILGYPVSERNVIVTNDDVRHILREHGSPEAELRKGNLPLERWAIDALPEVVTQPDSITPGEVQVGGKNDGKRGVLLSKSMPDGKVVTVQFDNKGRGTMEITTMYVKENSGDFTQTLNVEKASPQLTAEPES
-444 GPTALT
+444 GPVSPA
-450 ERNRENNTLAYTLA
+450 
-464 TNVGSLESM
+464 
-473 QPVTKLRGTELNDR
+473 
-487 TVKPDQQIRNF
+487 
-498 FRTIGGKIF
+498 IGNSI
-507 RSGFGDVS
+507 
-515 LGEYGVGG
+515 
-523 VLNHRPLNRAKMLSL
+523 P
-538 AAVPD
+538 
-543 VIQSGRQ
+543 
-550 ISYTENWKERGYKS
+550 
-564 YIFAAPVVVGKDTV
+564 
-578 YVAAVVDQRPDNKFY
+578 
-593 LSEMVDSNGNYVRI
+593 SNG
-607 NESPSGSSKS
+607 
-617 GITDGAENIDGAGV
+617 ENVKRD
-631 TARPEGLSEGNAPS
+631 ARR
-645 TSQNEVK
+645 
-652 PAFPFVNTTVPQ
+652 
-664 DTAGV
+664 
-669 NAQDMQG
+669 
-676 DAEYAQ
+676 AEYAQ

-693 MAAERAAAEEAGNTA
+693 LAAERAAAEEATNTT

-716 EERRVVNDA
+716 EERRAANDA
-725 ADALRRKLMQAM
+725 ADTLRRKLMQTM

-742 AQNRTA
+742 AENRTA

-822 KSTIGTL
+822 KATIGTL

-842 YSELSD
+842 YSKLSD

-882 ERAFGENAADFYAE
+882 ERALGENAADFYAE

-909 RTWSELVAG
+909 HTWSELVAG

-995 DLRRQAPQGPEKPS
+995 DLRQRAPQGPEKPS
-1009 TVRGTG
+1009 AVRGTG

-1028 GDYGRSASLRGAEEA
+1028 GDYGRSAALRGAEEA
-1043 KRQTLR
+1043 KRQTIR
-1049 ARRKAEEQMGPT
+1049 ARRKAEEQMSPT
-1061 AAEKAFAK
+1061 AAEKTFAK
-1069 GVADGTYRENDIP
+1069 GVADGTYQENDIP

-1103 KGVGGVQERATEIRE
+1103 KGIGGVQERATEIRE
-1118 QNETLAREVFEKAE
+1118 QNETLAKEVFEKVE
-1132 KVYRPMNMLKM
+1132 KSYRPMNMLKM

-1160 GEEINST
+1160 GEEVNST

-1195 RNGTESELTQVERA
+1195 RNGAESELTQAERA

-1281 DSVKIEN
+1281 DSMKIEN

-1302 AINDFLTAHGFA
+1302 AINDFLPAHGFA

-1370 NFLHRKGSGTDYD
+1370 NFLHRKGSSTDYD

-1447 DAGVVDSGTELLAV
+1447 NAGVVDSGTELSAV

-1472 SLYDDASKI
+1472 SLYDDVSKI

-1556 KHITKAIGDICRGTS
+1556 KHITKAIGDICRGTG

-1579 TEMFNSYDLLAGK
+1579 TEMFNSYDLLTGK

-1604 ANAFVTGLFKPADI
+1604 ADAFVTGLFKPADI

-1639 KSEADAKTGA
+1639 KSEADARAGA

-1751 AARFISSGMG
+1751 AARFVSSGMG

-1783 IFGGDDEDD
+1783 IFGGDD

-1982 AASDLTDEQMIW
+1982 AASDLTDEQMIR

-2037 DDEVING
+2037 DGEVING

-2050 LKLIDSMELSDYQK
+2050 LKLIDSMELSNYQK

>member
-49 EEYRPLKTA
+49 AEYRPLKTA
-58 EETVRTTTEDTS
+58 EEAVRTTTEDTS

-137 DDPNASEADRESAQ
+137 DDPNASEADRESAR

-175 KTAAKLYKTADDLA
+175 KTAEKLYETADDLA

-281 PLAKVFGKGIA
+281 PLARAFGKGIA

-314 AAAQVLLK
+314 TAAQALLK
-322 TGVSALGEGFEE
+322 AGVSALGEGFEE

-387 EKYRLKTAEEM
+387 EKYRLKTAEEL

-413 KETTPKYIKTV
+413 TETAPKYLKTV
-424 EEMAAERNAAAEET
+424 EEMAAEKET
-438 AVTVES
+438 AGKSNYNAWEADAIRHEGKTFRNLVAGFDTSVSAFFDKWSGGRKNSQGEKLEKLYLGMLTDAQRKTVGDILGYPVSERNVIVTNDDVRHILREHGSPEAELRKGNLPLERWAIDALPEVVTQPDSITPGEVQVGGKNDGKRGVLLSKSMPDGKVVTVQFDNKGRGTMEITTMYVKENSGDFTQTLNVEKASPQLTAEPES
-444 GPTALT
+444 GPVSPA
-450 ERNRENNTLAYTLA
+450 
-464 TNVGSLESM
+464 
-473 QPVTKLRGTELNDR
+473 
-487 TVKPDQQIRNF
+487 
-498 FRTIGGKIF
+498 IGNSI
-507 RSGFGDVS
+507 
-515 LGEYGVGG
+515 
-523 VLNHRPLNRAKMLSL
+523 P
-538 AAVPD
+538 
-543 VIQSGRQ
+543 
-550 ISYTENWKERGYKS
+550 
-564 YIFAAPVVVGKDTV
+564 
-578 YVAAVVDQRPDNKFY
+578 
-593 LSEMVDSNGNYVRI
+593 SNG
-607 NESPSGSSKS
+607 
-617 GITDGAENIDGAGV
+617 ENVKRD
-631 TARPEGLSEGNAPS
+631 ARR
-645 TSQNEVK
+645 
-652 PAFPFVNTTVPQ
+652 
-664 DTAGV
+664 
-669 NAQDMQG
+669 
-676 DAEYAQ
+676 AEYAQ

-693 MAAERAAAEEAGNTA
+693 LAAERAAAEEATNTT

-716 EERRVVNDA
+716 EERRAANDA
-725 ADALRRKLMQAM
+725 ADTLRRKLMQTM
-737 SIPNT
+737 NIPNT

-986 GDEIGEMLD
+986 DDEIGEMLD
-995 DLRRQAPQGPEKPS
+995 DLRQRAPQGPEKPS

-1028 GDYGRSASLRGAEEA
+1028 GDYGRSAALRGAEEA
-1043 KRQTLR
+1043 KRQTIR
-1049 ARRKAEEQMGPT
+1049 ARRKAEEQMSPT
-1061 AAEKAFAK
+1061 AAEKTFAK
-1069 GVADGTYRENDIP
+1069 GVADGTYQENDIP
-1082 ASMNREKVLALADY
+1082 ASMEREKVLALADY

-1195 RNGTESELTQVERA
+1195 RNGTESELTQAERA

-1370 NFLHRKGSGTDYD
+1370 NFLHRKGSSTDYD

-1447 DAGVVDSGTELLAV
+1447 DAGVVDGGTELSAV

-1472 SLYDDASKI
+1472 SLYDDVSKI

-1556 KHITKAIGDICRGTS
+1556 KHITKAIGDICRGTG

-1579 TEMFNSYDLLAGK
+1579 TEMFNSYDLLTGK

-1604 ANAFVTGLFKPADI
+1604 ADAFVTGLFKPADI

-1639 KSEADAKTGA
+1639 KSEADARAGA

-1761 ITVNEGLKRIFED
+1761 ITVNEGLKRIFEG

-1783 IFGGDDEDD
+1783 IFGGDD
-1792 EDDEDKNR
+1792 DDEDKNR

-1848 KNALTAEDRSAGQI
+1848 KNALAAEDRSAGQI

-1867 ELGSTLV
+1867 ELGSTLA

-1907 TVEQTPLKAFQALA
+1907 TVEQTPLKAFQAVA

>member
-1 MGALDNMLAGKR
+1 MLAGKR

-257 QQTGYGMAAG
+257 QQAGYGMAAG

-300 KSLAARLANTPAGR
+300 KSLAARLAKTPTGR

-387 EKYRLKTAEEM
+387 EKYRLKTAEEL

-413 KETTPKYIKTV
+413 TETTPKYLKTV

-617 GITDGAENIDGAGV
+617 GVTDGAENIDGAGV

-652 PAFPFVNTTVPQ
+652 PAFPFVDTTVPQ

-693 MAAERAAAEEAGNTA
+693 MAAERAAAEEA
-708 SPLDILQP
+708 
-716 EERRVVNDA
+716 
-725 ADALRRKLMQAM
+725 
-737 SIPNT
+737 
-742 AQNRTA
+742 
-748 LREAANRIA
+748 
-757 EEWANTRSVPQT
+757 
-769 LVDSIFEKAWV
+769 
-780 DGVVVDDAFYNE
+780 
-792 YKPIKDHLRGQKITL
+792 
-807 NEADRANFADWADFR
+807 
-822 KSTIGTL
+822 
-829 RIVNEGGL
+829 
-837 PVDIA
+837 
-842 YSELSD
+842 
-848 MAPELFPR
+848 
-856 DITHPADQLRRMA
+856 
-869 EVGSQIHRTEQTL
+869 
-882 ERAFGENAADFYAE
+882 
-896 KKSEFEAEVDAAV
+896 
-909 RTWSELVAG
+909 
-918 AEEREAR
+918 
-925 RKHAEERRRIREEV
+925 
-939 ERRAAEER
+939 
-947 RTAREQRTD
+947 
-956 YRPLKTAEQMMA
+956 
-968 ERAAAEEASY
+968 SY
-978 RQAEQSAK
+978 RQAEQTAK
-986 GDEIGEMLD
+986 DDEIGEMLD

-1028 GDYGRSASLRGAEEA
+1028 GDYGRSAALRGAEEA
-1043 KRQTLR
+1043 KRQTIR
-1049 ARRKAEEQMGPT
+1049 ARRKAEEQMSPT
-1061 AAEKAFAK
+1061 AAEKTFAK
-1069 GVADGTYRENDIP
+1069 GVADGTYQENDIP

-1103 KGVGGVQERATEIRE
+1103 KGIGGVQERATEIRAR
-1118 QNETLAREVFEKAE
+1118 NETLAKEVFEKAE
-1132 KVYRPMNMLKM
+1132 KSYRPMNMLKM

-1195 RNGTESELTQVERA
+1195 RNGTESELTQAERA

-1281 DSVKIEN
+1281 DSMKIEN

-1325 MQKAETQNKLSSALK
+1325 MQKAETQNKISSALK

-1370 NFLHRKGSGTDYD
+1370 NFLHRKGSSTDYD

-1447 DAGVVDSGTELLAV
+1447 DAGVVDGGTELSAV

-1556 KHITKAIGDICRGTS
+1556 KHITKAIGDICRGTG

-1579 TEMFNSYDLLAGK
+1579 TEMFNSYDLLTGK

-1982 AASDLTDEQMIW
+1982 AASDLTDEQMIR

-2037 DDEVING
+2037 DGEVING

>member
-13 RERTTTGALDRMIE
+13 QERTTTGALDRMIE

-49 EEYRPLKTA
+49 AEYRPLKTA
-58 EETVRTTTEDTS
+58 EEAVRATAEDTS
-70 RSGEKADT
+70 RSGGKADT
-78 PTLGG
+78 PTLGR

-137 DDPNASEADRESAQ
+137 SDPNASEADRESAQ

-227 LPTGGAMVPMAL
+227 LPTGGAMVPMVL
-239 RSAGGASQ
+239 RSAGGAAQ

-257 QQTGYGMAAG
+257 EQTGYGMAAG

-300 KSLAARLANTPAGR
+300 KSLAARLAKTPAGR
-314 AAAQVLLK
+314 AAAQALLK

-334 MAEDAFDVA
+334 MAEDVFDVA

-359 MLYDGLVGGTLG
+359 MLYDGLVGGTIG

-378 EIVGARGEY
+378 EIVGVRGEY
-387 EKYRLKTAEEM
+387 EKYRLKTAEEL

-413 KETTPKYIKTV
+413 TETAPKYLKTV
-424 EEMAAERNAAAEET
+424 EEMAAEKET
-438 AVTVES
+438 AGKSNYNAWEADAIRREGKTFRNLVAGFDTSVSAFFDKWSGGRKNSQGEKLEKLYLGMLTDAQRKTVGDILGYPVSERNVIVTNDDVRHILREHGSPEAELRKGNLPLERWAIDTLPEVVTQPDSITPGEVQVGGKNDGKRGVLLSKSMPDGKVVTVQFDNKGRGTMEITTMYVKENSGDFTQTLNVEKASLQLTAEPES
-444 GPTALT
+444 GPVSPAI
-450 ERNRENNTLAYTLA
+450 EN
-464 TNVGSLESM
+464 SI
-473 QPVTKLRGTELNDR
+473 P
-487 TVKPDQQIRNF
+487 
-498 FRTIGGKIF
+498 
-507 RSGFGDVS
+507 
-515 LGEYGVGG
+515 
-523 VLNHRPLNRAKMLSL
+523 
-538 AAVPD
+538 
-543 VIQSGRQ
+543 
-550 ISYTENWKERGYKS
+550 
-564 YIFAAPVVVGKDTV
+564 
-578 YVAAVVDQRPDNKFY
+578 
-593 LSEMVDSNGNYVRI
+593 SNG
-607 NESPSGSSKS
+607 
-617 GITDGAENIDGAGV
+617 ENVKRD
-631 TARPEGLSEGNAPS
+631 ARR
-645 TSQNEVK
+645 
-652 PAFPFVNTTVPQ
+652 
-664 DTAGV
+664 
-669 NAQDMQG
+669 
-676 DAEYAQ
+676 AEYAQ

-693 MAAERAAAEEAGNTA
+693 LAAERAAAEEAENAT
-708 SPLDILQP
+708 SPLDILQL
-716 EERRVVNDA
+716 EERRAVNDA
-725 ADALRRKLMQAM
+725 ADALRRKLMQTM
-737 SIPNT
+737 NIPNT
-742 AQNRTA
+742 AENRAA
-748 LREAANRIA
+748 LRESADRIA

-822 KSTIGTL
+822 KSTVGTL

-856 DITHPADQLRRMA
+856 DIAHPADQLRRMA
-869 EVGSQIHRTEQTL
+869 EVGKQIHRTEQTL
-882 ERAFGENAADFYAE
+882 ERALGEDAADFYAE

-918 AEEREAR
+918 AEERETIR
-925 RKHAEERRRIREEV
+925 RHAEERRRMREEA
-939 ERRAAEER
+939 ERRAEEER
-947 RTAREQRTD
+947 RTVREQRID

-978 RQAEQSAK
+978 RQTEQSAK
-986 GDEIGEMLD
+986 DDEIGEMLD
-995 DLRRQAPQGPEKPS
+995 DLRQWAPQGPEKPS
-1009 TVRGTG
+1009 AVRGTG

-1028 GDYGRSASLRGAEEA
+1028 GDYGRSATLRGAEEA
-1043 KRQTLR
+1043 KRQTIR
-1049 ARRKAEEQMGPT
+1049 ARRKAEEQMSPT
-1061 AAEKAFAK
+1061 AAEKTFAK

-1082 ASMNREKVLALADY
+1082 ASMEREKVLALADY
-1096 YYAESTF
+1096 YYAEGTF

-1132 KVYRPMNMLKM
+1132 KAYRPMNMLKM

-1195 RNGTESELTQVERA
+1195 RNGTESELTQAERA

-1370 NFLHRKGSGTDYD
+1370 NFLHRKGSSTDYD

-1447 DAGVVDSGTELLAV
+1447 DAGVVDGGTELSAV

-1472 SLYDDASKI
+1472 SLYEDVSKI

-1556 KHITKAIGDICRGTS
+1556 KHITKAIGDICRGTG

-1579 TEMFNSYDLLAGK
+1579 TEMFNSYDLLTGK

-1618 ADSLVSALA
+1618 ADSLVSTLA

-1639 KSEADAKTGA
+1639 KSEADARAGA

-1727 AFLMNRIAEAAYGGT
+1727 AFLLNRIAEAAYGGT

-1783 IFGGDDEDD
+1783 IFGGDDDDD
-1792 EDDEDKNR
+1792 EDRDQ
-1800 TFDFDAAVSD
+1800 TFDLDAAVSD
-1810 AAYDISNDIP
+1810 VAYDISNDIP

-1867 ELGSTLV
+1867 ELGSTLA

-1982 AASDLTDEQMIW
+1982 AASDLTDEQMIR

-1999 SSEKEAENIAAAY
+1999 SSEKKAENIAAAY

-2037 DDEVING
+2037 DGEVING

>member
-49 EEYRPLKTA
+49 AEYRPLKTA
-58 EETVRTTTEDTS
+58 EEAMRATAEDTS

-78 PTLGG
+78 PTLGR

-124 NLEREIA
+124 DLEREIA

-137 DDPNASEADRESAQ
+137 SDPNASEADRESAQ

-300 KSLAARLANTPAGR
+300 KSLAARLAKTPAGR
-314 AAAQVLLK
+314 TAAQALLK
-322 TGVSALGEGFEE
+322 AGVSALGEGFEE

-387 EKYRLKTAEEM
+387 EKYRLKTAEEL

-413 KETTPKYIKTV
+413 TETAPKYLKTV

-550 ISYTENWKERGYKS
+550 ISYTENWKERRYKS

-652 PAFPFVNTTVPQ
+652 PAFPFVDTTVPQ

-693 MAAERAAAEEAGNTA
+693 MAAERAAAEET
-708 SPLDILQP
+708 
-716 EERRVVNDA
+716 
-725 ADALRRKLMQAM
+725 
-737 SIPNT
+737 
-742 AQNRTA
+742 
-748 LREAANRIA
+748 
-757 EEWANTRSVPQT
+757 
-769 LVDSIFEKAWV
+769 
-780 DGVVVDDAFYNE
+780 
-792 YKPIKDHLRGQKITL
+792 
-807 NEADRANFADWADFR
+807 
-822 KSTIGTL
+822 
-829 RIVNEGGL
+829 
-837 PVDIA
+837 
-842 YSELSD
+842 
-848 MAPELFPR
+848 
-856 DITHPADQLRRMA
+856 
-869 EVGSQIHRTEQTL
+869 
-882 ERAFGENAADFYAE
+882 
-896 KKSEFEAEVDAAV
+896 
-909 RTWSELVAG
+909 
-918 AEEREAR
+918 
-925 RKHAEERRRIREEV
+925 
-939 ERRAAEER
+939 
-947 RTAREQRTD
+947 
-956 YRPLKTAEQMMA
+956 
-968 ERAAAEEASY
+968 SY
-978 RQAEQSAK
+978 RQTEQSAK
-986 GDEIGEMLD
+986 EDEIGEMLD

-1028 GDYGRSASLRGAEEA
+1028 GDYGRSAALRGAEEA
-1043 KRQTLR
+1043 KRQTIR
-1049 ARRKAEEQMGPT
+1049 AKRKAEEQMSPT
-1061 AAEKAFAK
+1061 AAEKTFAK
-1069 GVADGTYRENDIP
+1069 GVADGTYQENDIP

-1103 KGVGGVQERATEIRE
+1103 KGIGGVQERATEIRE
-1118 QNETLAREVFEKAE
+1118 QNETLAKEVFEKAE
-1132 KVYRPMNMLKM
+1132 KSYRPMNMLKM

-1195 RNGTESELTQVERA
+1195 RNGTESELTQAERA

-1266 ARWRTNEELLASGEW
+1266 ARWRTNEELLASDEW

-1325 MQKAETQNKLSSALK
+1325 LQKAETQNKLSSALK

-1370 NFLHRKGSGTDYD
+1370 NFLHRKGSSTDYD

-1420 PEEISNAIDHAQ
+1420 PEEISNAIDRAQ

-1447 DAGVVDSGTELLAV
+1447 DAGVVDGGTELSAV

-1472 SLYDDASKI
+1472 SLYDDASRI

-1556 KHITKAIGDICRGTS
+1556 KHITKAIGDICRGTG

-1627 VQSRYNQLISEG
+1627 VQSRYNQLVSEG
-1639 KSEADAKTGA
+1639 KSEADARVGA
-1649 DRWATSIMASRMKG
+1649 DRWATSVMASRMKG

-1672 NVVTQMISMFQVEAA
+1672 NVVTQMISMFQVEAV

-1792 EDDEDKNR
+1792 EDKNR

-1867 ELGSTLV
+1867 ELGSTLA

-1982 AASDLTDEQMIW
+1982 AASDLTDEQMIR

-2037 DDEVING
+2037 DGEVING

-2050 LKLIDSMELSDYQK
+2050 LKLVDSMELSDYQK

>member
-13 RERTTTGALDRMIE
+13 QERTTTGALDRMIE

-49 EEYRPLKTA
+49 AEYRPLKTA
-58 EETVRTTTEDTS
+58 EEAVRATAEDTS

-78 PTLGG
+78 PTLGR

-96 VSGYANLAGLGQTGT
+96 VFGYANLAGLGQTGT

-137 DDPNASEADRESAQ
+137 SDPNASEADRESAQ

-194 DVQEAKRG
+194 DVQEAKQG

-227 LPTGGAMVPMAL
+227 LPTGGAMLPMAL

-257 QQTGYGMAAG
+257 QQAGYGMAAG

-300 KSLAARLANTPAGR
+300 KSLAARLAKTPAGR
-314 AAAQVLLK
+314 AAAQALLK

-387 EKYRLKTAEEM
+387 EKYRLKTAEEL

-413 KETTPKYIKTV
+413 TETTPKYLKTV

-652 PAFPFVNTTVPQ
+652 PAFPFVDTTVPQ

-682 EGPRY
+682 KGPRY

-693 MAAERAAAEEAGNTA
+693 MAAERAAAEET
-708 SPLDILQP
+708 
-716 EERRVVNDA
+716 
-725 ADALRRKLMQAM
+725 
-737 SIPNT
+737 
-742 AQNRTA
+742 
-748 LREAANRIA
+748 
-757 EEWANTRSVPQT
+757 
-769 LVDSIFEKAWV
+769 
-780 DGVVVDDAFYNE
+780 
-792 YKPIKDHLRGQKITL
+792 
-807 NEADRANFADWADFR
+807 
-822 KSTIGTL
+822 
-829 RIVNEGGL
+829 
-837 PVDIA
+837 
-842 YSELSD
+842 
-848 MAPELFPR
+848 
-856 DITHPADQLRRMA
+856 
-869 EVGSQIHRTEQTL
+869 
-882 ERAFGENAADFYAE
+882 
-896 KKSEFEAEVDAAV
+896 
-909 RTWSELVAG
+909 
-918 AEEREAR
+918 
-925 RKHAEERRRIREEV
+925 
-939 ERRAAEER
+939 
-947 RTAREQRTD
+947 
-956 YRPLKTAEQMMA
+956 
-968 ERAAAEEASY
+968 SY
-978 RQAEQSAK
+978 RQTEQSAK
-986 GDEIGEMLD
+986 DDEIGEMLD
-995 DLRRQAPQGPEKPS
+995 DLRRQAPKGPEKPS

-1028 GDYGRSASLRGAEEA
+1028 GDYGRSAALRGAEEA
-1043 KRQTLR
+1043 KRQTIR
-1049 ARRKAEEQMGPT
+1049 ARRKAEEQMSPT
-1061 AAEKAFAK
+1061 AAEKTFAK
-1069 GVADGTYRENDIP
+1069 GVADGTYQENDIP

-1103 KGVGGVQERATEIRE
+1103 KGIGGVQERATEIRE
-1118 QNETLAREVFEKAE
+1118 QNETLAKEVFEKAE
-1132 KVYRPMNMLKM
+1132 KSYRPMNMLKM

-1195 RNGTESELTQVERA
+1195 KDGTESELTQAERA

-1228 LRGSIESAAEN
+1228 MRGSIESAAEN
-1239 IRGGAEA
+1239 IRGGSEA

-1302 AINDFLTAHGFA
+1302 AINDFLTAHGFE

-1370 NFLHRKGSGTDYD
+1370 NFLHRKGSSTDYD

-1447 DAGVVDSGTELLAV
+1447 DAGVVDGGTELSAV

-1639 KSEADAKTGA
+1639 KSEADARAGA

-1727 AFLMNRIAEAAYGGT
+1727 AFLLNRIAEAAYGGT

-1783 IFGGDDEDD
+1783 IFGGDDDDD
-1792 EDDEDKNR
+1792 EDRDR
-1800 TFDFDAAVSD
+1800 TFDLDAAVSD
-1810 AAYDISNDIP
+1810 VAYDISNDIP

-1867 ELGSTLV
+1867 ELGSTLA

-1982 AASDLTDEQMIW
+1982 AASDLTDEQMIQ

-2037 DDEVING
+2037 DGEVING
-2044 SKREKV
+2044 SEREKV

>member
-13 RERTTTGALDRMIE
+13 QEKTTAGALDRMIE
-27 ASKQE
+27 ASRQE

-49 EEYRPLKTA
+49 AEYRPLKTA

-70 RSGEKADT
+70 RSGGKADT
-78 PTLGG
+78 PTFGG

-96 VSGYANLAGLGQTGT
+96 ASSYANLAGLGQTGT
-111 TKRMRSEAAEELD
+111 TKWMRSEAAEELD
-124 NLEREIA
+124 DLEREIA
-131 VQKTLL
+131 VQKALL
-137 DDPNASEADRESAQ
+137 NDPDASEADRESAR
-151 SMIEGMEKKADAY
+151 SMIEGMEQKADAY
-164 RRAYGTGGENE
+164 RRAYGAEGENE
-175 KTAAKLYKTADDLA
+175 KTAAKLYEIADDLA

-227 LPTGGAMVPMAL
+227 LPTGGAMLPMAL

-267 AISVLTEGLSNAAK
+267 AISVLTEKLSNAAK
-281 PLAKVFGKGIA
+281 PLAKAFGKGIA
-292 DDMVDQAV
+292 DDMVEQAV
-300 KSLAARLANTPAGR
+300 KSLAARLAKTPAGR
-314 AAAQVLLK
+314 TAAQALLK

-378 EIVGARGEY
+378 EVVGARGEY
-387 EKYRLKTAEEM
+387 EKYRLKTAEEL
-398 AAQKKAAPTAESGVQ
+398 AAQKKAAPTAGSGVQ
-413 KETTPKYIKTV
+413 TETAPKYLKTV
-424 EEMAAERNAAAEET
+424 EEMAAEKET
-438 AVTVES
+438 AGKSNYNAWEADAIRREGKTFRNLVAGFDTSVSAFFDKWSGGRKNSQGEKLEKLYLGMLTDAQRKTVGDILGYPVSERNVIVTNDDVRHILREHGSPEAELRKGNLPLERWAIDALPEVVTQPDSITPGEVQVGGKNDGKRGVLLSKSMPDGKVVTVQFDNKGRGTMEITTMYVKENSGDFTQTLNVEKASPQLTAEPES
-444 GPTALT
+444 GPVSPA
-450 ERNRENNTLAYTLA
+450 
-464 TNVGSLESM
+464 
-473 QPVTKLRGTELNDR
+473 
-487 TVKPDQQIRNF
+487 
-498 FRTIGGKIF
+498 IGNSI
-507 RSGFGDVS
+507 
-515 LGEYGVGG
+515 
-523 VLNHRPLNRAKMLSL
+523 P
-538 AAVPD
+538 
-543 VIQSGRQ
+543 
-550 ISYTENWKERGYKS
+550 
-564 YIFAAPVVVGKDTV
+564 
-578 YVAAVVDQRPDNKFY
+578 
-593 LSEMVDSNGNYVRI
+593 SNG
-607 NESPSGSSKS
+607 
-617 GITDGAENIDGAGV
+617 ENVKRD
-631 TARPEGLSEGNAPS
+631 ARR
-645 TSQNEVK
+645 
-652 PAFPFVNTTVPQ
+652 
-664 DTAGV
+664 
-669 NAQDMQG
+669 
-676 DAEYAQ
+676 AEYAQ

-693 MAAERAAAEEAGNTA
+693 LAAERAAAEAATNTT

-716 EERRVVNDA
+716 EERRAANDA
-725 ADALRRKLMQAM
+725 ADTLRRKLMQTM

-742 AQNRTA
+742 AENRTA

-822 KSTIGTL
+822 KATIGTL

-968 ERAAAEEASY
+968 ERAATEEASY

-995 DLRRQAPQGPEKPS
+995 DLRQRAPQGPEKPS

-1028 GDYGRSASLRGAEEA
+1028 GDYGRSAALRGAEEA
-1043 KRQTLR
+1043 KRQTIR
-1049 ARRKAEEQMGPT
+1049 ARRKAEEQMSPT
-1061 AAEKAFAK
+1061 AAEKTFAK
-1069 GVADGTYRENDIP
+1069 GVADGTYQENDIP

-1103 KGVGGVQERATEIRE
+1103 KGIGGVQERATEIRE
-1118 QNETLAREVFEKAE
+1118 QNETLAKEVFEKAE
-1132 KVYRPMNMLKM
+1132 KSYRPMNMLKM

-1195 RNGTESELTQVERA
+1195 RNGTESELTQAERA

-1281 DSVKIEN
+1281 DSMKIEN

-1302 AINDFLTAHGFA
+1302 AINDFLPAHGFA

-1370 NFLHRKGSGTDYD
+1370 NFLHRKGSSTDYD

-1447 DAGVVDSGTELLAV
+1447 DAGVVDSGTELSAV

-1472 SLYDDASKI
+1472 SLYEDVSKI

-1556 KHITKAIGDICRGTS
+1556 KHITKAIGDICRGTG

-1579 TEMFNSYDLLAGK
+1579 TEMFNSYDLLTGK

-1604 ANAFVTGLFKPADI
+1604 ADAFVTGLFKPADI

-1639 KSEADAKTGA
+1639 KSEADARAGA

-1761 ITVNEGLKRIFED
+1761 ITANEGLKRIFED

-1783 IFGGDDEDD
+1783 IFGGDDDDD
-1792 EDDEDKNR
+1792 EGRDR
-1800 TFDFDAAVSD
+1800 TFDLDAAVSD

-1867 ELGSTLV
+1867 ELGSTLA

-1982 AASDLTDEQMIW
+1982 AASDLTDEQMIR
-1994 LYGSI
+1994 LYGRI

-2037 DDEVING
+2037 DGEVING

>member
-13 RERTTTGALDRMIE
+13 QEKTTAGALDRMIE
-27 ASKQE
+27 ASRQE

-49 EEYRPLKTA
+49 AEYRPLKTA

-70 RSGEKADT
+70 RSGGKADT
-78 PTLGG
+78 PTFGG

-96 VSGYANLAGLGQTGT
+96 ASGYANLAGLGQTGT

-131 VQKTLL
+131 VQKVLL
-137 DDPNASEADRESAQ
+137 NDPDAGEADRESAR

-175 KTAAKLYKTADDLA
+175 KTAAKLYETADRLA
-189 ERGAQ
+189 VGGAR
-194 DVQEAKRG
+194 DVQEAKQG
-202 LGKVGSLAVDA
+202 LGKAGSLAVDA

-227 LPTGGAMVPMAL
+227 LPTGGAMLPMAL

-300 KSLAARLANTPAGR
+300 KSLAARLAKTPAGR
-314 AAAQVLLK
+314 AAAQALLK

-348 YDPTA
+348 YDPMA
-353 ELDVGE
+353 ELNVGE

-387 EKYRLKTAEEM
+387 EKYRLKTAEEL

-413 KETTPKYIKTV
+413 TETAPKYLKTV
-424 EEMAAERNAAAEET
+424 EEMAAEKET
-438 AVTVES
+438 AGKSNYNAWEADAIRREGKTFRNLVAGFDTSVSAFFDKWSGGRKNSQGEKLEKLYLGMLTDAQRKTVGDILGYPVSERNVIVTNDDVRHILREHGSPEAELRKGNLPLERWAIDALPEVVTQPDSITPGEVQVGGKNDGKRGVLLSKSMPDGKVVTVQFDNKGRGTMEITTMYVKENSGDFTQTLNVEKASPQLTAEPES
-444 GPTALT
+444 GPVSPA
-450 ERNRENNTLAYTLA
+450 
-464 TNVGSLESM
+464 
-473 QPVTKLRGTELNDR
+473 
-487 TVKPDQQIRNF
+487 
-498 FRTIGGKIF
+498 IGNSI
-507 RSGFGDVS
+507 
-515 LGEYGVGG
+515 
-523 VLNHRPLNRAKMLSL
+523 P
-538 AAVPD
+538 
-543 VIQSGRQ
+543 
-550 ISYTENWKERGYKS
+550 
-564 YIFAAPVVVGKDTV
+564 
-578 YVAAVVDQRPDNKFY
+578 
-593 LSEMVDSNGNYVRI
+593 SNG
-607 NESPSGSSKS
+607 
-617 GITDGAENIDGAGV
+617 ENVKRD
-631 TARPEGLSEGNAPS
+631 ARR
-645 TSQNEVK
+645 
-652 PAFPFVNTTVPQ
+652 
-664 DTAGV
+664 
-669 NAQDMQG
+669 
-676 DAEYAQ
+676 AEYAQ

-693 MAAERAAAEEAGNTA
+693 LA
-708 SPLDILQP
+708 
-716 EERRVVNDA
+716 
-725 ADALRRKLMQAM
+725 
-737 SIPNT
+737 
-742 AQNRTA
+742 
-748 LREAANRIA
+748 
-757 EEWANTRSVPQT
+757 
-769 LVDSIFEKAWV
+769 
-780 DGVVVDDAFYNE
+780 
-792 YKPIKDHLRGQKITL
+792 
-807 NEADRANFADWADFR
+807 
-822 KSTIGTL
+822 
-829 RIVNEGGL
+829 
-837 PVDIA
+837 
-842 YSELSD
+842 
-848 MAPELFPR
+848 
-856 DITHPADQLRRMA
+856 
-869 EVGSQIHRTEQTL
+869 
-882 ERAFGENAADFYAE
+882 
-896 KKSEFEAEVDAAV
+896 
-909 RTWSELVAG
+909 
-918 AEEREAR
+918 
-925 RKHAEERRRIREEV
+925 
-939 ERRAAEER
+939 
-947 RTAREQRTD
+947 
-956 YRPLKTAEQMMA
+956 A

-978 RQAEQSAK
+978 RQAEQSGE

-995 DLRRQAPQGPEKPS
+995 DLRQRAPQGPEKPS

-1043 KRQTLR
+1043 KRQVIR

-1061 AAEKAFAK
+1061 AAEKTFAK

-1082 ASMNREKVLALADY
+1082 VSMDREKVLALADY

-1132 KVYRPMNMLKM
+1132 KAYRPMNMLKM

-1195 RNGTESELTQVERA
+1195 RNGAESELTQAERA

-1214 MEDRAVGETVASME
+1214 TEDRAVGETVASME

-1246 KDAAREFGLD
+1246 KDAAKEFGLD

-1370 NFLHRKGSGTDYD
+1370 NFLHRKGSSTDYD

-1447 DAGVVDSGTELLAV
+1447 DAGVVDGGTELSAV

-1472 SLYDDASKI
+1472 SLYDDVSKI

-1556 KHITKAIGDICRGTS
+1556 KHITKAIGDICRGTG

-1579 TEMFNSYDLLAGK
+1579 TEMFNSYDLLTGK

-1604 ANAFVTGLFKPADI
+1604 ADAFVTGLFKPADI

-1751 AARFISSGMG
+1751 AARFVSSGMG

-1783 IFGGDDEDD
+1783 IFGGDD

-1867 ELGSTLV
+1867 ELGSTLA

-1982 AASDLTDEQMIW
+1982 AASDLTDEQMIR

-1999 SSEKEAENIAAAY
+1999 SNEKEAENIAAAY

-2037 DDEVING
+2037 DGEVING

>member
-175 KTAAKLYKTADDLA
+175 KTAAKLYETADRLA
-189 ERGAQ
+189 VGGAR

-257 QQTGYGMAAG
+257 QQAGYGMAAG

-300 KSLAARLANTPAGR
+300 KSLAARLAKTPTGR

-387 EKYRLKTAEEM
+387 EKYRLKTAEEL

-413 KETTPKYIKTV
+413 TETTPKYLKTV

-652 PAFPFVNTTVPQ
+652 PAFPFVDTTVPQ

-682 EGPRY
+682 KGPRY

-693 MAAERAAAEEAGNTA
+693 MAAERAAAEEA
-708 SPLDILQP
+708 
-716 EERRVVNDA
+716 
-725 ADALRRKLMQAM
+725 
-737 SIPNT
+737 
-742 AQNRTA
+742 
-748 LREAANRIA
+748 
-757 EEWANTRSVPQT
+757 
-769 LVDSIFEKAWV
+769 
-780 DGVVVDDAFYNE
+780 
-792 YKPIKDHLRGQKITL
+792 
-807 NEADRANFADWADFR
+807 
-822 KSTIGTL
+822 
-829 RIVNEGGL
+829 
-837 PVDIA
+837 
-842 YSELSD
+842 
-848 MAPELFPR
+848 
-856 DITHPADQLRRMA
+856 
-869 EVGSQIHRTEQTL
+869 
-882 ERAFGENAADFYAE
+882 
-896 KKSEFEAEVDAAV
+896 
-909 RTWSELVAG
+909 
-918 AEEREAR
+918 
-925 RKHAEERRRIREEV
+925 
-939 ERRAAEER
+939 
-947 RTAREQRTD
+947 
-956 YRPLKTAEQMMA
+956 
-968 ERAAAEEASY
+968 SY
-978 RQAEQSAK
+978 RQAEQSGE

-995 DLRRQAPQGPEKPS
+995 DLRQRAPQGPEKPS

-1043 KRQTLR
+1043 KRQVIR

-1082 ASMNREKVLALADY
+1082 VSMDREKVLALADY

-1132 KVYRPMNMLKM
+1132 KAYRPMNMLKM

-1195 RNGTESELTQVERA
+1195 GNGAESELTQAERA

-1214 MEDRAVGETVASME
+1214 TEDRAVGETVASME

-1246 KDAAREFGLD
+1246 KDAAKEFGLD

-1370 NFLHRKGSGTDYD
+1370 NFLHRKGSSTDYD

-1447 DAGVVDSGTELLAV
+1447 DAGVVDGGTELSAV

-1472 SLYDDASKI
+1472 SLYDDVSKI

-1556 KHITKAIGDICRGTS
+1556 KHITKAIGDICRGTG

-1579 TEMFNSYDLLAGK
+1579 TEMFNSYDLLTGK

-1604 ANAFVTGLFKPADI
+1604 ADAFVTGLFKPADI

-1751 AARFISSGMG
+1751 AARFVSSGMG

-1783 IFGGDDEDD
+1783 IFGGDD

-1867 ELGSTLV
+1867 ELGSTLA

-1982 AASDLTDEQMIW
+1982 AASDLTDEQMIR

-1999 SSEKEAENIAAAY
+1999 SNEKEAENIAAAY

-2037 DDEVING
+2037 DGEVING

>member
-70 RSGEKADT
+70 RSGGKADT

-137 DDPNASEADRESAQ
+137 SDPNASEADRESAQ

-300 KSLAARLANTPAGR
+300 KSLAARLAKTPMGR
-314 AAAQVLLK
+314 AAAQALLK

-387 EKYRLKTAEEM
+387 EKYRLKTAEEL
-398 AAQKKAAPTAESGVQ
+398 AAQKKADPTAESGVQ
-413 KETTPKYIKTV
+413 TETTPKYLKTV

-578 YVAAVVDQRPDNKFY
+578 YVAAVVNQRPDNKFY

-652 PAFPFVNTTVPQ
+652 PAFPFVDTTVPQ
-664 DTAGV
+664 DMAGV

-693 MAAERAAAEEAGNTA
+693 MAAERAAAEEASYRQTEQSGEGYMDALARDENLFEEPLTPSDRIYAMKLDELQTREAPPEQSRTDVERRDVDELAELYAAAENPVSTARDARFEASEGLVKAKTAEERKTAKDRAEDARSFFMRKMVDAGDSVTRVAKATGDRYLYSYYNMARSSASAGINMIAGEQTDVTGKRVGKSLNDIFQPIRKLGDDYYNAFQLYLFDLHNADRMSLVTGENTA
-708 SPLDILQP
+708 KLEAELALKDFDRNNPDVATLT
-716 EERRVVNDA
+716 EERLRRNASDADPDVAELAKERLRLLRRVNQADRMGNKPVFSYEVTADMSRERADRLVHEHPEFEQYRAEVRKYIDNLMQYRVDSGLMTQEDA
-725 ADALRRKLMQAM
+725 AFLKRYYPNYVPTFRAVEKGGRGRDRRSVQIGKTVGRAEGGTQKLVPLHEALGKQTMSVVREGSKNRFGQRLLDDYMNSRTGSETRRYVRDAQEFDADFSAETFDQTDPTPRRENTFSVYKDGKKWDMTVDESMFDAVKALSPDAKESSVAVTAIRSANNLFKSLVTGYNPTFLVRNTIRDLQTAGLYSRDGKAFAKNYPLALKEIRTNGEYWKQYKALGGSFSSVFDYRTGTVKEQTGKAAKLLGKLEALNMATEQAPRLAEFM
-737 SIPNT
+737 SVVKAGDGSMSNLMD
-742 AQNRTA
+742 AMH
-748 LREAANRIA
+748 AAADVTVNFGRAGTLGKVLNANFVPFLNPGIQGFDKMIRRVTETQGA
-757 EEWANTRSVPQT
+757 KEWASLVVRAAVLGIAPILINAALYSDDDEWDDIRDSDKDPNYLFKLGDGVWLKIPKGRELSLLGMTADRIGDIVNGESVDWRDFITTASNQVAPANPLKSNIFSAYADADLFDPSSPGKTWYGGDIESQRLRKYAPGERYDSSTDVVSKWIGEQLGLSPKKINYLLDQYTGVVGDFVLPLLTPQAERGM
-769 LVDSIFEKAWV
+769 FEKAFTLDSV
-780 DGVVVDDAFYNE
+780 SNNRISGEFYDESDKLTYAKNGGDDAAAVVSRFWSKQAAACAGIYAE
-792 YKPIKDHLRGQKITL
+792 I
-807 NEADRANFADWADFR
+807 R
-822 KSTIGTL
+822 KTE
-829 RIVNEGGL
+829 N
-837 PVDIA
+837 
-842 YSELSD
+842 SD
-848 MAPELFPR
+848 L
-856 DITHPADQLRRMA
+856 T
-869 EVGSQIHRTEQTL
+869 
-882 ERAFGENAADFYAE
+882 NAE
-896 KKSEFEAEVDAAV
+896 KKQKV
-909 RTWSELVAG
+909 
-918 AEEREAR
+918 REAKAVLNGIQKNALALEETY
-925 RKHAEERRRIREEV
+925 RK
-939 ERRAAEER
+939 
-947 RTAREQRTD
+947 
-956 YRPLKTAEQMMA
+956 
-968 ERAAAEEASY
+968 
-978 RQAEQSAK
+978 
-986 GDEIGEMLD
+986 
-995 DLRRQAPQGPEKPS
+995 
-1009 TVRGTG
+1009 
-1015 AMDTLDIRIEGDQ
+1015 
-1028 GDYGRSASLRGAEEA
+1028 
-1043 KRQTLR
+1043 
-1049 ARRKAEEQMGPT
+1049 
-1061 AAEKAFAK
+1061 AAEKAVRETNDTDDA
-1069 GVADGTYRENDIP
+1069 YRE
-1082 ASMNREKVLALADY
+1082 ANRGC
-1096 YYAESTF
+1096 F
-1103 KGVGGVQERATEIRE
+1103 
-1118 QNETLAREVFEKAE
+1118 
-1132 KVYRPMNMLKM
+1132 
-1143 NLNTPERVM
+1143 
-1152 RRSFGETI
+1152 
-1160 GEEINST
+1160 
-1167 YFYPTQKNEAEK
+1167 
-1179 VRWINRMLD
+1179 
-1188 EVRTFKG
+1188 
-1195 RNGTESELTQVERA
+1195 
-1209 FVQQI
+1209 
-1214 MEDRAVGETVASME
+1214 
-1228 LRGSIESAAEN
+1228 
-1239 IRGGAEA
+1239 GAE
-1246 KDAAREFGLD
+1246 
-1256 RKERELAERL
+1256 
-1266 ARWRTNEELLASGEW
+1266 
-1281 DSVKIEN
+1281 
-1288 AVEKFSKQYDLFYD
+1288 Y
-1302 AINDFLTAHGFA
+1302 
-1314 PIGFIKGYAPH
+1314 
-1325 MQKAETQNKLSSALK
+1325 
-1340 AMGVNI
+1340 
-1346 DVTELP
+1346 
-1352 TSISG
+1352 
-1357 RTADYKP
+1357 
-1364 GKRWVG
+1364 
-1370 NFLHRKGSGTDYD
+1370 
-1383 ISAGYESYV
+1383 
-1392 GKIADVFYHTDD
+1392 
-1404 IARLRGLERY
+1404 
-1414 LRKTYA
+1414 
-1420 PEEISNAIDHAQ
+1420 
-1432 SLRNVDNATKRAALE
+1432 ALE
-1447 DAGVVDSGTELLAV
+1447 VYNKDV
-1461 KMSEELEKYIG
+1461 
-1472 SLYDDASKI
+1472 
-1481 TKYGEFVKYIDNY
+1481 Y
-1494 ANLLAGKQSMADRGL
+1494 AK
-1509 EYIAGRTSLN
+1509 
-1519 AGNKLVSMFARAQVA
+1519 
-1534 GNLSSVLNQSSQLK
+1534 
-1548 DIAAEIPA
+1548 A
-1556 KHITKAIGDICRGTS
+1556 KEAHEG
-1571 GKPWNVKN
+1571 
-1579 TEMFNSYDLLAGK
+1579 
-1592 KGIEYLTAKDNK
+1592 GIEYDTYYDYYFAAK
-1604 ANAFVTGLFKPADI
+1604 
-1618 ADSLVSALA
+1618 
-1627 VQSRYNQLISEG
+1627 E
-1639 KSEADAKTGA
+1639 
-1649 DRWATSIMASRMKG
+1649 
-1663 SRPMIFESK
+1663 
-1672 NVVTQMISMFQVEAA
+1672 
-1687 NSWAHLTQ
+1687 
-1695 DLPAKVKS
+1695 
-1703 IETQYGKGAAQKYV
+1703 
-1717 AVTATKGLLS
+1717 
-1727 AFLMNRIAEAAYGGT
+1727 
-1742 PASFDLLGY
+1742 
-1751 AARFISSGMG
+1751 
-1761 ITVNEGLKRIFED
+1761 
-1774 MAETVFGEN
+1774 
-1783 IFGGDDEDD
+1783 
-1792 EDDEDKNR
+1792 
-1800 TFDFDAAVSD
+1800 
-1810 AAYDISNDIP
+1810 
-1820 FVRGVSG
+1820 
-1827 ALGLGDQTL
+1827 
-1836 PLANVAEAVGGV
+1836 
-1848 KNALTAEDRSAGQI
+1848 
-1862 ADAAL
+1862 
-1867 ELGSTLV
+1867 
-1874 PGGRQLQKTYQ
+1874 
-1885 GAKTML
+1885 
-1891 QGGRT
+1891 
-1896 YGYGDKKRLQY
+1896 
-1907 TVEQTPLKAFQALA
+1907 LKA
-1921 FGNSGLSE
+1921 
-1929 TRDFYAGDAKG
+1929 DK
-1940 LSVRQT
+1940 
-1946 QAVEELHSI
+1946 
-1955 GVDRTE
+1955 DRN
-1961 AYGIIRKMR
+1961 G
-1970 GAEKQADKARIV
+1970 
-1982 AASDLTDEQMIW
+1982 
-1994 LYGSI
+1994 
-1999 SSEKEAENIAAAY
+1999 
-2012 SADISPAVYI
+2012 
-2022 GLKTKAGAMEADRDA
+2022 KT
-2037 DDEVING
+2037 ITG

-2105 KVKPLPRP
+2105 PKYELEVKLLPRP

>member
-13 RERTTTGALDRMIE
+13 QERTTTGALDRMIE

-58 EETVRTTTEDTS
+58 EETVRTTAEDTS

-78 PTLGG
+78 PTLGR

-137 DDPNASEADRESAQ
+137 SDPNASEADRESAR
-151 SMIEGMEKKADAY
+151 SMIEGLEKKADAY

-175 KTAAKLYKTADDLA
+175 KTAAKLYETADRLA
-189 ERGAQ
+189 VGGAR
-194 DVQEAKRG
+194 DVQEAKQG

-227 LPTGGAMVPMAL
+227 LPTGGAMLPMAL

-387 EKYRLKTAEEM
+387 EKYRLKTAEEL

-413 KETTPKYIKTV
+413 TETTPKYLKTV

-652 PAFPFVNTTVPQ
+652 PAFPFVDTTVPQ

-676 DAEYAQ
+676 DAKYAQ
-682 EGPRY
+682 KGPRY

-693 MAAERAAAEEAGNTA
+693 MAAERAAAEET
-708 SPLDILQP
+708 
-716 EERRVVNDA
+716 
-725 ADALRRKLMQAM
+725 
-737 SIPNT
+737 
-742 AQNRTA
+742 
-748 LREAANRIA
+748 
-757 EEWANTRSVPQT
+757 
-769 LVDSIFEKAWV
+769 
-780 DGVVVDDAFYNE
+780 
-792 YKPIKDHLRGQKITL
+792 
-807 NEADRANFADWADFR
+807 
-822 KSTIGTL
+822 
-829 RIVNEGGL
+829 
-837 PVDIA
+837 
-842 YSELSD
+842 
-848 MAPELFPR
+848 
-856 DITHPADQLRRMA
+856 
-869 EVGSQIHRTEQTL
+869 
-882 ERAFGENAADFYAE
+882 
-896 KKSEFEAEVDAAV
+896 
-909 RTWSELVAG
+909 
-918 AEEREAR
+918 
-925 RKHAEERRRIREEV
+925 
-939 ERRAAEER
+939 
-947 RTAREQRTD
+947 
-956 YRPLKTAEQMMA
+956 
-968 ERAAAEEASY
+968 SY
-978 RQAEQSAK
+978 RQTEQSAK
-986 GDEIGEMLD
+986 DDEIGEMLD

-1028 GDYGRSASLRGAEEA
+1028 GDYGRSAALRGAEEA
-1043 KRQTLR
+1043 KRQTIR
-1049 ARRKAEEQMGPT
+1049 ARRKAEEQMSPT
-1061 AAEKAFAK
+1061 AAEKTFAK
-1069 GVADGTYRENDIP
+1069 GVADGTYQENDIP

-1103 KGVGGVQERATEIRE
+1103 KGIGGVQERATEIRAR
-1118 QNETLAREVFEKAE
+1118 NETLAKEVFEKAE
-1132 KVYRPMNMLKM
+1132 KSYRPMNMLKM

-1195 RNGTESELTQVERA
+1195 RNGTESELTQAERA

-1246 KDAAREFGLD
+1246 KDAAKEFGLD

-1325 MQKAETQNKLSSALK
+1325 MQKAETQNKISSALK

-1432 SLRNVDNATKRAALE
+1432 CLRNVDNATKRAALE
-1447 DAGVVDSGTELLAV
+1447 DAGVVDGGTELSAV

-1627 VQSRYNQLISEG
+1627 VQSRYNQLVSEG
-1639 KSEADAKTGA
+1639 KSEADARAGA

-1783 IFGGDDEDD
+1783 IFGGDD
-1792 EDDEDKNR
+1792 DDEDKNR

-1867 ELGSTLV
+1867 ELGSTLA

-1907 TVEQTPLKAFQALA
+1907 TVEQTPLKAFQAVA

>member
-1 MGALDNMLAGKR
+1 
-13 RERTTTGALDRMIE
+13 
-27 ASKQE
+27 
-32 QTGTQTAPRS
+32 
-42 VAAMRKS
+42 
-49 EEYRPLKTA
+49 
-58 EETVRTTTEDTS
+58 
-70 RSGEKADT
+70 
-78 PTLGG
+78 
-83 RLKRM
+83 
-88 ASGAGKQY
+88 
-96 VSGYANLAGLGQTGT
+96 
-111 TKRMRSEAAEELD
+111 
-124 NLEREIA
+124 
-131 VQKTLL
+131 
-137 DDPNASEADRESAQ
+137 
-151 SMIEGMEKKADAY
+151 
-164 RRAYGTGGENE
+164 
-175 KTAAKLYKTADDLA
+175 
-189 ERGAQ
+189 
-194 DVQEAKRG
+194 
-202 LGKVGSLAVDA
+202 
-213 GVGGMQLGADILLG
+213 
-227 LPTGGAMVPMAL
+227 
-239 RSAGGASQ
+239 
-247 EARQEGASHE
+247 
-257 QQTGYGMAAG
+257 
-267 AISVLTEGLSNAAK
+267 
-281 PLAKVFGKGIA
+281 
-292 DDMVDQAV
+292 
-300 KSLAARLANTPAGR
+300 
-314 AAAQVLLK
+314 
-322 TGVSALGEGFEE
+322 

-348 YDPTA
+348 YDPMA
-353 ELDVGE
+353 ELNVGE

-387 EKYRLKTAEEM
+387 EKYRLKTAEEL

-413 KETTPKYIKTV
+413 TETAPKYLKTV
-424 EEMAAERNAAAEET
+424 EEMAAEKET
-438 AVTVES
+438 AGKSNYNAWEADAIRREGKTFRNLVAGFDTSVSAFFDKWSGGRKNSQGEKLEKLYLGMLTDAQRKTVGDILGYPVSERNVIVTNDDVRHILREHGSPEAELRKGNLPLERWAIDALPEVVTQPDSITPGEVQVGGKNDGKRGVLLSKSMPDGKVVTVQFDNKGRGTMEITTMYVKENSGDFTQTLNVEKASPQLTAEPES
-444 GPTALT
+444 GPVSPA
-450 ERNRENNTLAYTLA
+450 
-464 TNVGSLESM
+464 
-473 QPVTKLRGTELNDR
+473 
-487 TVKPDQQIRNF
+487 
-498 FRTIGGKIF
+498 IGNSI
-507 RSGFGDVS
+507 
-515 LGEYGVGG
+515 
-523 VLNHRPLNRAKMLSL
+523 P
-538 AAVPD
+538 
-543 VIQSGRQ
+543 
-550 ISYTENWKERGYKS
+550 
-564 YIFAAPVVVGKDTV
+564 
-578 YVAAVVDQRPDNKFY
+578 
-593 LSEMVDSNGNYVRI
+593 SNG
-607 NESPSGSSKS
+607 
-617 GITDGAENIDGAGV
+617 ENVKRD
-631 TARPEGLSEGNAPS
+631 ARR
-645 TSQNEVK
+645 
-652 PAFPFVNTTVPQ
+652 
-664 DTAGV
+664 
-669 NAQDMQG
+669 
-676 DAEYAQ
+676 AEYAQ

-693 MAAERAAAEEAGNTA
+693 LA
-708 SPLDILQP
+708 
-716 EERRVVNDA
+716 
-725 ADALRRKLMQAM
+725 
-737 SIPNT
+737 
-742 AQNRTA
+742 
-748 LREAANRIA
+748 
-757 EEWANTRSVPQT
+757 
-769 LVDSIFEKAWV
+769 
-780 DGVVVDDAFYNE
+780 
-792 YKPIKDHLRGQKITL
+792 
-807 NEADRANFADWADFR
+807 
-822 KSTIGTL
+822 
-829 RIVNEGGL
+829 
-837 PVDIA
+837 
-842 YSELSD
+842 
-848 MAPELFPR
+848 
-856 DITHPADQLRRMA
+856 
-869 EVGSQIHRTEQTL
+869 
-882 ERAFGENAADFYAE
+882 
-896 KKSEFEAEVDAAV
+896 
-909 RTWSELVAG
+909 
-918 AEEREAR
+918 
-925 RKHAEERRRIREEV
+925 
-939 ERRAAEER
+939 
-947 RTAREQRTD
+947 
-956 YRPLKTAEQMMA
+956 A

-978 RQAEQSAK
+978 RQAEQSGE

-995 DLRRQAPQGPEKPS
+995 DLRQRAPQGPEKPS

-1043 KRQTLR
+1043 KRQVIR

-1082 ASMNREKVLALADY
+1082 VSMDREKVLALADY

-1132 KVYRPMNMLKM
+1132 KAYRPMNMLKM

-1195 RNGTESELTQVERA
+1195 GNGAESELTQAERA

-1214 MEDRAVGETVASME
+1214 TEDRAVGETVASME

-1246 KDAAREFGLD
+1246 KDAAKEFGLD

-1370 NFLHRKGSGTDYD
+1370 NFLHRKGSSTDYD

-1447 DAGVVDSGTELLAV
+1447 DAGVVDGGTELSAV

-1472 SLYDDASKI
+1472 SLYDDVSKI

-1556 KHITKAIGDICRGTS
+1556 KHITKAIGDICRGTG

-1579 TEMFNSYDLLAGK
+1579 TEMFNSYDLLTGK

-1604 ANAFVTGLFKPADI
+1604 ADAFVTGLFKPADI

-1751 AARFISSGMG
+1751 AARFVSSGMG

-1783 IFGGDDEDD
+1783 IFGGDD

-1867 ELGSTLV
+1867 ELGSTLA

-1982 AASDLTDEQMIW
+1982 AASDLTDEQMIR

-1999 SSEKEAENIAAAY
+1999 SNEKEAENIAAAY

-2037 DDEVING
+2037 DGEVING

>member
-32 QTGTQTAPRS
+32 QTGTQTVPRS

-70 RSGEKADT
+70 RSGGKADT
-78 PTLGG
+78 PTFGG

-137 DDPNASEADRESAQ
+137 SDPNASEADRESAR

-387 EKYRLKTAEEM
+387 EKYRLKTAEEL

-413 KETTPKYIKTV
+413 TETTPKYLKTV

-652 PAFPFVNTTVPQ
+652 PAFPFVDTTVPQ

-682 EGPRY
+682 KGPRY

-693 MAAERAAAEEAGNTA
+693 MAAERAAAEET
-708 SPLDILQP
+708 
-716 EERRVVNDA
+716 
-725 ADALRRKLMQAM
+725 
-737 SIPNT
+737 
-742 AQNRTA
+742 
-748 LREAANRIA
+748 
-757 EEWANTRSVPQT
+757 
-769 LVDSIFEKAWV
+769 
-780 DGVVVDDAFYNE
+780 
-792 YKPIKDHLRGQKITL
+792 
-807 NEADRANFADWADFR
+807 
-822 KSTIGTL
+822 
-829 RIVNEGGL
+829 
-837 PVDIA
+837 
-842 YSELSD
+842 
-848 MAPELFPR
+848 
-856 DITHPADQLRRMA
+856 
-869 EVGSQIHRTEQTL
+869 
-882 ERAFGENAADFYAE
+882 
-896 KKSEFEAEVDAAV
+896 
-909 RTWSELVAG
+909 
-918 AEEREAR
+918 
-925 RKHAEERRRIREEV
+925 
-939 ERRAAEER
+939 
-947 RTAREQRTD
+947 
-956 YRPLKTAEQMMA
+956 
-968 ERAAAEEASY
+968 SY
-978 RQAEQSAK
+978 RQTEQSAK
-986 GDEIGEMLD
+986 DDEIGEMLD

-1028 GDYGRSASLRGAEEA
+1028 GDYGRSAALRGAEEA
-1043 KRQTLR
+1043 KRQTIR
-1049 ARRKAEEQMGPT
+1049 ARRKAEEQMSPT
-1061 AAEKAFAK
+1061 AAEKTFAK
-1069 GVADGTYRENDIP
+1069 GVADGTYQENDIP

-1103 KGVGGVQERATEIRE
+1103 KGIGGVQERATEIRAR
-1118 QNETLAREVFEKAE
+1118 NETLAKEVFEKAE
-1132 KVYRPMNMLKM
+1132 KSYRPMNMLKM

-1195 RNGTESELTQVERA
+1195 RNGTESELTQAERA

-1246 KDAAREFGLD
+1246 KDAAKEFGLD

-1325 MQKAETQNKLSSALK
+1325 MQKAETQNKISSALK

-1432 SLRNVDNATKRAALE
+1432 GLRNVDNATKRAALE
-1447 DAGVVDSGTELLAV
+1447 DAGVVDGGTELSAV

-1627 VQSRYNQLISEG
+1627 VQSRYNQLVSEG
-1639 KSEADAKTGA
+1639 KSEADARAGA

-1783 IFGGDDEDD
+1783 IFGGDDDDD
-1792 EDDEDKNR
+1792 EDRDR
-1800 TFDFDAAVSD
+1800 TFDLDAAVSD

-1827 ALGLGDQTL
+1827 VLGLGDQTL

-1982 AASDLTDEQMIW
+1982 AASDLTDEQMIR

-2037 DDEVING
+2037 DGEVING

-2105 KVKPLPRP
+2105 KVKSLPRP

>member
-13 RERTTTGALDRMIE
+13 QERTTTGALDRMIE

-49 EEYRPLKTA
+49 AEYRPLKTA
-58 EETVRTTTEDTS
+58 EEAMRATAEDTS
-70 RSGEKADT
+70 RSGGKADT
-78 PTLGG
+78 PTLGR

-137 DDPNASEADRESAQ
+137 SDPNASEADRESAQ

-227 LPTGGAMVPMAL
+227 LPTGGAMLPMAL

-314 AAAQVLLK
+314 TAAQALLK
-322 TGVSALGEGFEE
+322 AGVSALGEGFEE

-353 ELDVGE
+353 ELDMGE

-378 EIVGARGEY
+378 KIVGARGEY

-693 MAAERAAAEEAGNTA
+693 MAAERAAAEET
-708 SPLDILQP
+708 
-716 EERRVVNDA
+716 
-725 ADALRRKLMQAM
+725 
-737 SIPNT
+737 
-742 AQNRTA
+742 
-748 LREAANRIA
+748 
-757 EEWANTRSVPQT
+757 
-769 LVDSIFEKAWV
+769 
-780 DGVVVDDAFYNE
+780 
-792 YKPIKDHLRGQKITL
+792 
-807 NEADRANFADWADFR
+807 
-822 KSTIGTL
+822 
-829 RIVNEGGL
+829 
-837 PVDIA
+837 
-842 YSELSD
+842 
-848 MAPELFPR
+848 
-856 DITHPADQLRRMA
+856 
-869 EVGSQIHRTEQTL
+869 
-882 ERAFGENAADFYAE
+882 
-896 KKSEFEAEVDAAV
+896 
-909 RTWSELVAG
+909 
-918 AEEREAR
+918 
-925 RKHAEERRRIREEV
+925 
-939 ERRAAEER
+939 
-947 RTAREQRTD
+947 
-956 YRPLKTAEQMMA
+956 
-968 ERAAAEEASY
+968 SY
-978 RQAEQSAK
+978 RQAEQTAK
-986 GDEIGEMLD
+986 DDEIGEMLD

-1028 GDYGRSASLRGAEEA
+1028 GDYGRSAALRGAEEA
-1043 KRQTLR
+1043 KRQTIR
-1049 ARRKAEEQMGPT
+1049 ARRKAEEQMSPT
-1061 AAEKAFAK
+1061 AAEKTFAK
-1069 GVADGTYRENDIP
+1069 GVADGTYQENDIP

-1103 KGVGGVQERATEIRE
+1103 KGIGGVQERATEIRAR
-1118 QNETLAREVFEKAE
+1118 NETLAKEVFEKAE
-1132 KVYRPMNMLKM
+1132 KSYRPMNMLKM

-1195 RNGTESELTQVERA
+1195 RNGTESELTQAERA

-1246 KDAAREFGLD
+1246 KDAAKEFGLD

-1370 NFLHRKGSGTDYD
+1370 NFLHRKGSSTDYD

-1447 DAGVVDSGTELLAV
+1447 DAGVVDGGTELSAV

-1556 KHITKAIGDICRGTS
+1556 KHITKAIGDICRGTG

-1579 TEMFNSYDLLAGK
+1579 TEMFNSYDLLTGK

-1867 ELGSTLV
+1867 ELGSTLA

-1982 AASDLTDEQMIW
+1982 AASDLTDEQMIR

-2037 DDEVING
+2037 DGEVING